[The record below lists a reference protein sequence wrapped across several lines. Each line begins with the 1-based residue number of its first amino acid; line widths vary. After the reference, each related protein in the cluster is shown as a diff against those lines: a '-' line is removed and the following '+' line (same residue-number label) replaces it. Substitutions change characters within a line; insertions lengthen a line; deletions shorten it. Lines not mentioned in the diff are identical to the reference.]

1 MPVVPTVSGRQ
12 VQSRGVQSAGLQ
24 TFSQPGIGDAFVRA
38 GTEAIDVFGQAK
50 QRANIA
56 LAQEASLNLSQISS
70 DLLNNPETGLL
81 NLKGK
86 NAIGKG
92 HEYTQQFDAQ
102 VEQLAMSLPDEQARN
117 AFMQQAQQQRIQFTT
132 QAGRHEIGQ
141 INAYEEGQ
149 FQATLL
155 NNGKN
160 AAALYGDNAAY
171 VLANKQ
177 TFQQI
182 EDYGIAHG
190 WSDEQIQAKK
200 IEFKE
205 KVADAALSQWSANN
219 ATAFIQSNGELSDT
233 AAGARRAVADSD
245 SSERARGIRNNN
257 PGNLEYSKTNPWVGQ
272 TGDDG
277 RFAKFET
284 PEHGIRAL
292 GRNLMSYQRQGI
304 DTVSEIINRWAPPT
318 DKNDTM
324 SYIKA
329 VCEQLG
335 VSADEP
341 LDASNP
347 DTLKALCAAI
357 IHHENGSQPYSDQ
370 QLTAGVSAA
379 LGLSTIPT
387 NTKRYTGNAAFDA
400 ASPEAQASF
409 MRQADQLRRQQQA
422 EYKTM
427 IDSQVRD
434 ATAAYMRG
442 VEFPNP
448 PGEAD
453 FIAAYGVREGNLRY
467 AAGTNIAFGMAQRGL
482 TAKTLRDGGYSEMA
496 NQYDVLDRQAIAI
509 DAVLGVA
516 FGGVG
521 RFINSRGESTNAP
534 NFSPVDVDA
543 ALAAN
548 AAHHAE
554 IDIAPGVPIN
564 VLSRNSHI
572 QALRKAMSDVSQ
584 GRPVDVAS
592 IVESAS
598 FSEIPGRKSLL
609 SQAVNEALSSVDDG
623 VTARAIENR
632 LLEEQAAQLLP
643 RGDRQVYQSEIA
655 NSQRII
661 ENLTKQRAQ
670 ILAEEPTGSGKAL
683 SRARSDKQARLRD
696 IDQRIRQAQE
706 RLEFSRNALA
716 PHEPGGQFFE
726 ARAELARRQQA
737 ESELNAQAVSF
748 YKTAEVRTPD
758 EVAPFEPDKILQQ
771 AEQKMMADQAG
782 DIDLRIAE
790 DSLLESP
797 DMIITVLDDD
807 GNPQSRSARE
817 VLDEANRESEQAIQ
831 DSSLFDVAVACFLR
845 G

>member
-1 MPVVPTVSGRQ
+1 MSYFGLNPVNQNQQLDEAVSNPAGFNSDVGFFDNAVGAALSGLYSGLVAKPDQLLWAGMDKIVSPIAQFVNENTSLNDTSVSYIAEQRKLAEQQ
-12 VQSRGVQSAGLQ
+12 VKRLTPDAATTGTAGQVLYGL
-24 TFSQPGIGDAFVRA
+24 FDMG
-38 GTEAIDVFGQAK
+38 GQAVVGTTLGGPVGGAAAVTSL
-50 QRANIA
+50 QGFSEFERLTAQGVDFRT
-56 LAQEASLNLSQISS
+56 AQEAGLVQGITAGAGTLIPMSL
-70 DLLNNPETGLL
+70 GLRAGGAL
-81 NLKGK
+81 AEGV
-86 NAIGKG
+86 A
-92 HEYTQQFDAQ
+92 A
-102 VEQLAMSLPDEQARN
+102 QLARTGESSVR
-117 AFMQQAQQQRIQFTT
+117 R
-132 QAGRHEIGQ
+132 
-141 INAYEEGQ
+141 
-149 FQATLL
+149 
-155 NNGKN
+155 
-160 AAALYGDNAAY
+160 AAATAVRATPD
-171 VLANKQ
+171 
-177 TFQQI
+177 
-182 EDYGIAHG
+182 IA
-190 WSDEQIQAKK
+190 
-200 IEFKE
+200 
-205 KVADAALSQWSANN
+205 
-219 ATAFIQSNGELSDT
+219 
-233 AAGARRAVADSD
+233 
-245 SSERARGIRNNN
+245 
-257 PGNLEYSKTNPWVGQ
+257 
-272 TGDDG
+272 
-277 RFAKFET
+277 
-284 PEHGIRAL
+284 
-292 GRNLMSYQRQGI
+292 
-304 DTVSEIINRWAPPT
+304 
-318 DKNDTM
+318 
-324 SYIKA
+324 
-329 VCEQLG
+329 
-335 VSADEP
+335 
-341 LDASNP
+341 
-347 DTLKALCAAI
+347 
-357 IHHENGSQPYSDQ
+357 
-370 QLTAGVSAA
+370 
-379 LGLSTIPT
+379 
-387 NTKRYTGNAAFDA
+387 
-400 ASPEAQASF
+400 
-409 MRQADQLRRQQQA
+409 
-422 EYKTM
+422 
-427 IDSQVRD
+427 
-434 ATAAYMRG
+434 
-442 VEFPNP
+442 
-448 PGEAD
+448 
-453 FIAAYGVREGNLRY
+453 Y

-521 RFINSRGESTNAP
+521 RFINSRGESTSAP

-598 FSEIPGRKSLL
+598 FSEIPERKSLL

-661 ENLTKQRAQ
+661 ENLTEQRAQ

-758 EVAPFEPDKILQQ
+758 EVAPFEPGKILQQ
-771 AEQKMMADQAG
+771 TEQKMMADPAG

>member
-1 MPVVPTVSGRQ
+1 MSYFGLNPVNQNQQLDEVASNPAGFNSDVGFFDNAVGAALSGLYSGLVAKPDQLLWAGMDKIVSPIAQFINENTSLNDTSVSYIAEQRKLAEQQ
-12 VQSRGVQSAGLQ
+12 VKRLTPDAATTGTAGQVLYGL
-24 TFSQPGIGDAFVRA
+24 FDMG
-38 GTEAIDVFGQAK
+38 GQAVVGTTLGGPVGGAAAVTSL
-50 QRANIA
+50 QGFSEFERLTAQGVDFRT
-56 LAQEASLNLSQISS
+56 AQEAGLVQGITAGAGTLIPMSL
-70 DLLNNPETGLL
+70 GLRAGGAL
-81 NLKGK
+81 AEGV
-86 NAIGKG
+86 A
-92 HEYTQQFDAQ
+92 A
-102 VEQLAMSLPDEQARN
+102 QLARTGESSVR
-117 AFMQQAQQQRIQFTT
+117 R
-132 QAGRHEIGQ
+132 
-141 INAYEEGQ
+141 
-149 FQATLL
+149 
-155 NNGKN
+155 
-160 AAALYGDNAAY
+160 AAATAVRATPD
-171 VLANKQ
+171 
-177 TFQQI
+177 
-182 EDYGIAHG
+182 IA
-190 WSDEQIQAKK
+190 
-200 IEFKE
+200 
-205 KVADAALSQWSANN
+205 
-219 ATAFIQSNGELSDT
+219 
-233 AAGARRAVADSD
+233 
-245 SSERARGIRNNN
+245 
-257 PGNLEYSKTNPWVGQ
+257 
-272 TGDDG
+272 
-277 RFAKFET
+277 
-284 PEHGIRAL
+284 
-292 GRNLMSYQRQGI
+292 
-304 DTVSEIINRWAPPT
+304 
-318 DKNDTM
+318 
-324 SYIKA
+324 
-329 VCEQLG
+329 
-335 VSADEP
+335 
-341 LDASNP
+341 
-347 DTLKALCAAI
+347 
-357 IHHENGSQPYSDQ
+357 
-370 QLTAGVSAA
+370 
-379 LGLSTIPT
+379 
-387 NTKRYTGNAAFDA
+387 
-400 ASPEAQASF
+400 
-409 MRQADQLRRQQQA
+409 
-422 EYKTM
+422 
-427 IDSQVRD
+427 
-434 ATAAYMRG
+434 
-442 VEFPNP
+442 
-448 PGEAD
+448 
-453 FIAAYGVREGNLRY
+453 Y

-521 RFINSRGESTNAP
+521 RFINSRGESTSAP

-661 ENLTKQRAQ
+661 ENLTEQRAQ

-758 EVAPFEPDKILQQ
+758 EVAPFEPGKILQQ
-771 AEQKMMADQAG
+771 TEQKMMADPAG

>member
-1 MPVVPTVSGRQ
+1 MSYFGLNPVNQNQQLDEAASNPAGFNSDVGFFDNAVGAALSGLYSGLVAKPDQLLWAGMDKIVSPIAQFVNENTSINDTSVSYIAEQRKLAEQQ
-12 VQSRGVQSAGLQ
+12 VKRLTPDAATTGTAGQVLYGL
-24 TFSQPGIGDAFVRA
+24 FDMG
-38 GTEAIDVFGQAK
+38 GQAVVGTTLGGPVGGAAAVTSL
-50 QRANIA
+50 QGFSEFERLTAQGVDFRT
-56 LAQEASLNLSQISS
+56 AQEAGLVQGITAGAGTLIPMSL
-70 DLLNNPETGLL
+70 GLRVGGAL
-81 NLKGK
+81 AEGV
-86 NAIGKG
+86 A
-92 HEYTQQFDAQ
+92 A
-102 VEQLAMSLPDEQARN
+102 QLARTGESSVR
-117 AFMQQAQQQRIQFTT
+117 R
-132 QAGRHEIGQ
+132 
-141 INAYEEGQ
+141 
-149 FQATLL
+149 
-155 NNGKN
+155 
-160 AAALYGDNAAY
+160 AAATAVRATPD
-171 VLANKQ
+171 
-177 TFQQI
+177 
-182 EDYGIAHG
+182 IA
-190 WSDEQIQAKK
+190 
-200 IEFKE
+200 
-205 KVADAALSQWSANN
+205 
-219 ATAFIQSNGELSDT
+219 
-233 AAGARRAVADSD
+233 
-245 SSERARGIRNNN
+245 
-257 PGNLEYSKTNPWVGQ
+257 
-272 TGDDG
+272 
-277 RFAKFET
+277 
-284 PEHGIRAL
+284 
-292 GRNLMSYQRQGI
+292 
-304 DTVSEIINRWAPPT
+304 
-318 DKNDTM
+318 
-324 SYIKA
+324 
-329 VCEQLG
+329 
-335 VSADEP
+335 
-341 LDASNP
+341 
-347 DTLKALCAAI
+347 
-357 IHHENGSQPYSDQ
+357 
-370 QLTAGVSAA
+370 
-379 LGLSTIPT
+379 
-387 NTKRYTGNAAFDA
+387 
-400 ASPEAQASF
+400 
-409 MRQADQLRRQQQA
+409 
-422 EYKTM
+422 
-427 IDSQVRD
+427 
-434 ATAAYMRG
+434 
-442 VEFPNP
+442 
-448 PGEAD
+448 
-453 FIAAYGVREGNLRY
+453 Y

-521 RFINSRGESTNAP
+521 RFINSRGESTSAP
-534 NFSPVDVDA
+534 NFSPVDIDA

-661 ENLTKQRAQ
+661 ENLTEQRAQ
-670 ILAEEPTGSGKAL
+670 ILAEDPAGSGKAL

-748 YKTAEVRTPD
+748 YKTAAVRTPD

-771 AEQKMMADQAG
+771 AEQKMMSDQAG

>member
-1 MPVVPTVSGRQ
+1 MSYFGLNPVNQNQQLDEAASNPAGFNSNVGFFDNAVGAALSGLYSGLVAKPDQLLWAGMDKIVSPIAQFVNENTSLNDTSVSYIAEQRKLAEQQ
-12 VQSRGVQSAGLQ
+12 VKRLTPDAATTGTAGQVLYGL
-24 TFSQPGIGDAFVRA
+24 FDMG
-38 GTEAIDVFGQAK
+38 GQAVVGTTLGGPVGGAAAVTSL
-50 QRANIA
+50 QGFSEFERLTAQGVDFRT
-56 LAQEASLNLSQISS
+56 AQEAGLVQGITAGAGTLIPMSL
-70 DLLNNPETGLL
+70 GLRAGGAL
-81 NLKGK
+81 AEGV
-86 NAIGKG
+86 A
-92 HEYTQQFDAQ
+92 A
-102 VEQLAMSLPDEQARN
+102 QLARTGESSVR
-117 AFMQQAQQQRIQFTT
+117 R
-132 QAGRHEIGQ
+132 
-141 INAYEEGQ
+141 
-149 FQATLL
+149 
-155 NNGKN
+155 
-160 AAALYGDNAAY
+160 AAATAVRATPD
-171 VLANKQ
+171 
-177 TFQQI
+177 
-182 EDYGIAHG
+182 IA
-190 WSDEQIQAKK
+190 
-200 IEFKE
+200 
-205 KVADAALSQWSANN
+205 
-219 ATAFIQSNGELSDT
+219 
-233 AAGARRAVADSD
+233 
-245 SSERARGIRNNN
+245 
-257 PGNLEYSKTNPWVGQ
+257 
-272 TGDDG
+272 
-277 RFAKFET
+277 
-284 PEHGIRAL
+284 
-292 GRNLMSYQRQGI
+292 
-304 DTVSEIINRWAPPT
+304 
-318 DKNDTM
+318 
-324 SYIKA
+324 
-329 VCEQLG
+329 
-335 VSADEP
+335 
-341 LDASNP
+341 
-347 DTLKALCAAI
+347 
-357 IHHENGSQPYSDQ
+357 
-370 QLTAGVSAA
+370 
-379 LGLSTIPT
+379 
-387 NTKRYTGNAAFDA
+387 
-400 ASPEAQASF
+400 
-409 MRQADQLRRQQQA
+409 
-422 EYKTM
+422 
-427 IDSQVRD
+427 
-434 ATAAYMRG
+434 
-442 VEFPNP
+442 
-448 PGEAD
+448 
-453 FIAAYGVREGNLRY
+453 Y

-521 RFINSRGESTNAP
+521 RFINSRGESTSAP
-534 NFSPVDVDA
+534 NFSPVDIDA

-632 LLEEQAAQLLP
+632 LLEEQAAQLLS

-661 ENLTKQRAQ
+661 ENLTEQRAQ

-748 YKTAEVRTPD
+748 YKTAEVRTPE
-758 EVAPFEPDKILQQ
+758 EVAPFEPGKILQQ
-771 AEQKMMADQAG
+771 TEQKMMADPAG

>member
-1 MPVVPTVSGRQ
+1 MSYFGLNPVNQNQQLDEAASNPAGFNSDVGFFDNAVGAALSGLYSGLVAKPDQLLWAGMDKIVSPIAQFVNENTSFNDTSVSYIAEQRKLAEQQ
-12 VQSRGVQSAGLQ
+12 VKRLTPDAATTGTAGQVLYGL
-24 TFSQPGIGDAFVRA
+24 FDMG
-38 GTEAIDVFGQAK
+38 GQAVVGTTLGGPVGGAAAVTSL
-50 QRANIA
+50 QGFSEFERLTAQGVDFRT
-56 LAQEASLNLSQISS
+56 AQEAGLVQGITAGAGTLIPMSL
-70 DLLNNPETGLL
+70 GLRAGGAL
-81 NLKGK
+81 AEGV
-86 NAIGKG
+86 A
-92 HEYTQQFDAQ
+92 A
-102 VEQLAMSLPDEQARN
+102 QLARTGESSVR
-117 AFMQQAQQQRIQFTT
+117 R
-132 QAGRHEIGQ
+132 
-141 INAYEEGQ
+141 
-149 FQATLL
+149 
-155 NNGKN
+155 
-160 AAALYGDNAAY
+160 AAATAVRATPD
-171 VLANKQ
+171 
-177 TFQQI
+177 
-182 EDYGIAHG
+182 IA
-190 WSDEQIQAKK
+190 
-200 IEFKE
+200 
-205 KVADAALSQWSANN
+205 
-219 ATAFIQSNGELSDT
+219 
-233 AAGARRAVADSD
+233 
-245 SSERARGIRNNN
+245 
-257 PGNLEYSKTNPWVGQ
+257 
-272 TGDDG
+272 
-277 RFAKFET
+277 
-284 PEHGIRAL
+284 
-292 GRNLMSYQRQGI
+292 
-304 DTVSEIINRWAPPT
+304 
-318 DKNDTM
+318 
-324 SYIKA
+324 
-329 VCEQLG
+329 
-335 VSADEP
+335 
-341 LDASNP
+341 
-347 DTLKALCAAI
+347 
-357 IHHENGSQPYSDQ
+357 
-370 QLTAGVSAA
+370 
-379 LGLSTIPT
+379 
-387 NTKRYTGNAAFDA
+387 
-400 ASPEAQASF
+400 
-409 MRQADQLRRQQQA
+409 
-422 EYKTM
+422 
-427 IDSQVRD
+427 
-434 ATAAYMRG
+434 
-442 VEFPNP
+442 
-448 PGEAD
+448 
-453 FIAAYGVREGNLRY
+453 Y

-554 IDIAPGVPIN
+554 IDISPGVPIN

-592 IVESAS
+592 IVEPAS

-661 ENLTKQRAQ
+661 ENLTEQRAQ

-683 SRARSDKQARLRD
+683 SRARSDKQVRLRD

-758 EVAPFEPDKILQQ
+758 EVAPFEPGKILQQ
-771 AEQKMMADQAG
+771 AEQKMMADPAG

-817 VLDEANRESEQAIQ
+817 VLDEANMESEQAIQ

>member
-1 MPVVPTVSGRQ
+1 MSYFGLNPVNQNQQLDEAASNPAGFNSDVGFFDNAVGAALSGLYSGLVAKPDQLLWAGMDKIVSPIAQFVNENTSLNDTSVSYIAEQRKLAEQQ
-12 VQSRGVQSAGLQ
+12 VKRLTPDAATTGTAGQVLYGL
-24 TFSQPGIGDAFVRA
+24 FDMG
-38 GTEAIDVFGQAK
+38 GQAVVGTTLGGPVGGAAAVTSL
-50 QRANIA
+50 QGFSEFERLTAQGVDFRT
-56 LAQEASLNLSQISS
+56 AQEAGLVQGITAGAGTLIPMSL
-70 DLLNNPETGLL
+70 GLRAGGAL
-81 NLKGK
+81 AEGV
-86 NAIGKG
+86 A
-92 HEYTQQFDAQ
+92 A
-102 VEQLAMSLPDEQARN
+102 QLARTGESSVR
-117 AFMQQAQQQRIQFTT
+117 R
-132 QAGRHEIGQ
+132 
-141 INAYEEGQ
+141 
-149 FQATLL
+149 
-155 NNGKN
+155 
-160 AAALYGDNAAY
+160 AAATAVRATPD
-171 VLANKQ
+171 
-177 TFQQI
+177 
-182 EDYGIAHG
+182 IA
-190 WSDEQIQAKK
+190 
-200 IEFKE
+200 
-205 KVADAALSQWSANN
+205 
-219 ATAFIQSNGELSDT
+219 
-233 AAGARRAVADSD
+233 
-245 SSERARGIRNNN
+245 
-257 PGNLEYSKTNPWVGQ
+257 
-272 TGDDG
+272 
-277 RFAKFET
+277 
-284 PEHGIRAL
+284 
-292 GRNLMSYQRQGI
+292 
-304 DTVSEIINRWAPPT
+304 
-318 DKNDTM
+318 
-324 SYIKA
+324 
-329 VCEQLG
+329 
-335 VSADEP
+335 
-341 LDASNP
+341 
-347 DTLKALCAAI
+347 
-357 IHHENGSQPYSDQ
+357 
-370 QLTAGVSAA
+370 
-379 LGLSTIPT
+379 
-387 NTKRYTGNAAFDA
+387 
-400 ASPEAQASF
+400 
-409 MRQADQLRRQQQA
+409 
-422 EYKTM
+422 
-427 IDSQVRD
+427 
-434 ATAAYMRG
+434 
-442 VEFPNP
+442 
-448 PGEAD
+448 
-453 FIAAYGVREGNLRY
+453 Y

-521 RFINSRGESTNAP
+521 RFINSRGESTSAP

-661 ENLTKQRAQ
+661 ENLTEQRAQ
-670 ILAEEPTGSGKAL
+670 ILAEEPTGSGKSL
-683 SRARSDKQARLRD
+683 SRARSDKQVRLRD

-726 ARAELARRQQA
+726 ARAELTRRQQA

-758 EVAPFEPDKILQQ
+758 EVAPFEPGKILQQ
-771 AEQKMMADQAG
+771 TEQKMMADPAG

>member
-1 MPVVPTVSGRQ
+1 MSYFGLNPVNQNQQLDEAASNP
-12 VQSRGVQSAGLQ
+12 AG
-24 TFSQPGIGDAFVRA
+24 FNS
-38 GTEAIDVFGQAK
+38 DVGF
-50 QRANIA
+50 
-56 LAQEASLNLSQISS
+56 
-70 DLLNNPETGLL
+70 
-81 NLKGK
+81 
-86 NAIGKG
+86 
-92 HEYTQQFDAQ
+92 F
-102 VEQLAMSLPDEQARN
+102 
-117 AFMQQAQQQRIQFTT
+117 
-132 QAGRHEIGQ
+132 
-141 INAYEEGQ
+141 
-149 FQATLL
+149 
-155 NNGKN
+155 
-160 AAALYGDNAAY
+160 DNA
-171 VLANKQ
+171 V
-177 TFQQI
+177 
-182 EDYGIAHG
+182 G
-190 WSDEQIQAKK
+190 
-200 IEFKE
+200 
-205 KVADAALSQWSANN
+205 AALSGLYSGLVAKPDQLLWAGMDKIVSPIAQFVNEN
-219 ATAFIQSNGELSDT
+219 TSLNDTSVSYIAEQRKLAEQQVKRLTPDAATTGTAGQVLYGLFDMGGQAVVGTTLGGPVGGAAAVTSLQGFSEFERLTAQGVDFRTAQESGLVQGITAGAGTLIPMSLGLRAGGALAEGVAAQLARTGESSVRRAAATAV
-233 AAGARRAVADSD
+233 RA
-245 SSERARGIRNNN
+245 
-257 PGNLEYSKTNPWVGQ
+257 
-272 TGDDG
+272 
-277 RFAKFET
+277 T
-284 PEHGIRAL
+284 P
-292 GRNLMSYQRQGI
+292 
-304 DTVSEIINRWAPPT
+304 D
-318 DKNDTM
+318 
-324 SYIKA
+324 
-329 VCEQLG
+329 
-335 VSADEP
+335 
-341 LDASNP
+341 
-347 DTLKALCAAI
+347 
-357 IHHENGSQPYSDQ
+357 
-370 QLTAGVSAA
+370 
-379 LGLSTIPT
+379 
-387 NTKRYTGNAAFDA
+387 
-400 ASPEAQASF
+400 
-409 MRQADQLRRQQQA
+409 
-422 EYKTM
+422 
-427 IDSQVRD
+427 
-434 ATAAYMRG
+434 
-442 VEFPNP
+442 
-448 PGEAD
+448 
-453 FIAAYGVREGNLRY
+453 IAY

-521 RFINSRGESTNAP
+521 RFINSRGEPTSAP
-534 NFSPVDVDA
+534 NFSPVDIDA

-661 ENLTKQRAQ
+661 ENLTEQRAQ

-758 EVAPFEPDKILQQ
+758 EVAPFEPGKILQQ
-771 AEQKMMADQAG
+771 TEQKMMADPAG

>member
-1 MPVVPTVSGRQ
+1 MSYFGLNPVNQNQQLDEAASNPAGFNSDVGFFDNAVGAALSGLYSGLVAKPDQLLWAGMDKIVSPIAQFINENTSLNDTSVSYIAEQRKLAEQQ
-12 VQSRGVQSAGLQ
+12 VKRLTPDAATTGTAGQVLYGL
-24 TFSQPGIGDAFVRA
+24 FDMG
-38 GTEAIDVFGQAK
+38 GQAVVGTTLGGPVGGAAAVTSL
-50 QRANIA
+50 QGFSEFERLTAQGVDFRT
-56 LAQEASLNLSQISS
+56 AQEAGLVQGITAGAGTLIPMSL
-70 DLLNNPETGLL
+70 GLRAGGAL
-81 NLKGK
+81 AEGV
-86 NAIGKG
+86 A
-92 HEYTQQFDAQ
+92 A
-102 VEQLAMSLPDEQARN
+102 QLARTGESSVR
-117 AFMQQAQQQRIQFTT
+117 R
-132 QAGRHEIGQ
+132 
-141 INAYEEGQ
+141 
-149 FQATLL
+149 
-155 NNGKN
+155 
-160 AAALYGDNAAY
+160 AAATAVRATPD
-171 VLANKQ
+171 
-177 TFQQI
+177 
-182 EDYGIAHG
+182 IA
-190 WSDEQIQAKK
+190 
-200 IEFKE
+200 
-205 KVADAALSQWSANN
+205 
-219 ATAFIQSNGELSDT
+219 
-233 AAGARRAVADSD
+233 
-245 SSERARGIRNNN
+245 
-257 PGNLEYSKTNPWVGQ
+257 
-272 TGDDG
+272 
-277 RFAKFET
+277 
-284 PEHGIRAL
+284 
-292 GRNLMSYQRQGI
+292 
-304 DTVSEIINRWAPPT
+304 
-318 DKNDTM
+318 
-324 SYIKA
+324 
-329 VCEQLG
+329 
-335 VSADEP
+335 
-341 LDASNP
+341 
-347 DTLKALCAAI
+347 
-357 IHHENGSQPYSDQ
+357 
-370 QLTAGVSAA
+370 
-379 LGLSTIPT
+379 
-387 NTKRYTGNAAFDA
+387 
-400 ASPEAQASF
+400 
-409 MRQADQLRRQQQA
+409 
-422 EYKTM
+422 
-427 IDSQVRD
+427 
-434 ATAAYMRG
+434 
-442 VEFPNP
+442 
-448 PGEAD
+448 
-453 FIAAYGVREGNLRY
+453 Y

-521 RFINSRGESTNAP
+521 RFINSRGESTSAP
-534 NFSPVDVDA
+534 NFSPVDIDA

-661 ENLTKQRAQ
+661 ENLTEQRAQ
-670 ILAEEPTGSGKAL
+670 ILAEDPAGSGKAL

-758 EVAPFEPDKILQQ
+758 EVAPFEPGKILQQ
-771 AEQKMMADQAG
+771 TEQKMMSDQAG

-817 VLDEANRESEQAIQ
+817 VLDETNRESEQAIQ

>member
-1 MPVVPTVSGRQ
+1 MSYFGLNPVNQNQQLDEAASNPAGFNSDVGFFDNAVGAALSGLYSGLVAKPDQLLWAGMDKIVSPIAQFVNENTSLNDTSVSYIAEQRKLAEQQ
-12 VQSRGVQSAGLQ
+12 VKRLTPDAATTGTAGQVLYGL
-24 TFSQPGIGDAFVRA
+24 FDMG
-38 GTEAIDVFGQAK
+38 GQAVIGTTLGGPVGGAAAVTSL
-50 QRANIA
+50 QGFSEFERLTAQGVDFRT
-56 LAQEASLNLSQISS
+56 AQEAGLVQGITAGTGTLIPMSL
-70 DLLNNPETGLL
+70 GLRAGGAL
-81 NLKGK
+81 AEGV
-86 NAIGKG
+86 A
-92 HEYTQQFDAQ
+92 A
-102 VEQLAMSLPDEQARN
+102 QLARTGESSVR
-117 AFMQQAQQQRIQFTT
+117 R
-132 QAGRHEIGQ
+132 
-141 INAYEEGQ
+141 
-149 FQATLL
+149 
-155 NNGKN
+155 
-160 AAALYGDNAAY
+160 AAATAVRATPD
-171 VLANKQ
+171 
-177 TFQQI
+177 
-182 EDYGIAHG
+182 IA
-190 WSDEQIQAKK
+190 
-200 IEFKE
+200 
-205 KVADAALSQWSANN
+205 
-219 ATAFIQSNGELSDT
+219 
-233 AAGARRAVADSD
+233 
-245 SSERARGIRNNN
+245 
-257 PGNLEYSKTNPWVGQ
+257 
-272 TGDDG
+272 
-277 RFAKFET
+277 
-284 PEHGIRAL
+284 
-292 GRNLMSYQRQGI
+292 
-304 DTVSEIINRWAPPT
+304 
-318 DKNDTM
+318 
-324 SYIKA
+324 
-329 VCEQLG
+329 
-335 VSADEP
+335 
-341 LDASNP
+341 
-347 DTLKALCAAI
+347 
-357 IHHENGSQPYSDQ
+357 
-370 QLTAGVSAA
+370 
-379 LGLSTIPT
+379 
-387 NTKRYTGNAAFDA
+387 
-400 ASPEAQASF
+400 
-409 MRQADQLRRQQQA
+409 
-422 EYKTM
+422 
-427 IDSQVRD
+427 
-434 ATAAYMRG
+434 
-442 VEFPNP
+442 
-448 PGEAD
+448 
-453 FIAAYGVREGNLRY
+453 Y

-521 RFINSRGESTNAP
+521 RFINSRGEATSTP

-554 IDIAPGVPIN
+554 IDISPGVPIN

-643 RGDRQVYQSEIA
+643 RGDRHVYQSEIA

-661 ENLTKQRAQ
+661 ENLTEQRAQ

-758 EVAPFEPDKILQQ
+758 EVAPFEPGKILQQ
-771 AEQKMMADQAG
+771 TEQKMMADPAG

>member
-1 MPVVPTVSGRQ
+1 MSYFGLNPVNQNQQLDEAASNPAGFNSDVGFFDNAVGAALSGLYSGLVAKPDQLLWAGMDKIVSPIAQFVNENTSLNDTSVSYIAEQRKLAEQQ
-12 VQSRGVQSAGLQ
+12 VKRLTPDAATTGTAGQVLYGL
-24 TFSQPGIGDAFVRA
+24 FDMG
-38 GTEAIDVFGQAK
+38 GQAVVGTTLGGPVGGAAAVTSL
-50 QRANIA
+50 QGFSEFERLTAQGVDFRT
-56 LAQEASLNLSQISS
+56 AQEAGLVQGITAGAGTLIPMSL
-70 DLLNNPETGLL
+70 GLRAGGAL
-81 NLKGK
+81 AEGV
-86 NAIGKG
+86 A
-92 HEYTQQFDAQ
+92 A
-102 VEQLAMSLPDEQARN
+102 QLARTGESSVR
-117 AFMQQAQQQRIQFTT
+117 R
-132 QAGRHEIGQ
+132 
-141 INAYEEGQ
+141 
-149 FQATLL
+149 
-155 NNGKN
+155 
-160 AAALYGDNAAY
+160 AAATA
-171 VLANKQ
+171 VR
-177 TFQQI
+177 
-182 EDYGIAHG
+182 
-190 WSDEQIQAKK
+190 
-200 IEFKE
+200 
-205 KVADAALSQWSANN
+205 
-219 ATAFIQSNGELSDT
+219 AT
-233 AAGARRAVADSD
+233 
-245 SSERARGIRNNN
+245 
-257 PGNLEYSKTNPWVGQ
+257 
-272 TGDDG
+272 
-277 RFAKFET
+277 
-284 PEHGIRAL
+284 
-292 GRNLMSYQRQGI
+292 
-304 DTVSEIINRWAPPT
+304 
-318 DKNDTM
+318 
-324 SYIKA
+324 
-329 VCEQLG
+329 
-335 VSADEP
+335 
-341 LDASNP
+341 P
-347 DTLKALCAAI
+347 DIT
-357 IHHENGSQPYSDQ
+357 
-370 QLTAGVSAA
+370 
-379 LGLSTIPT
+379 
-387 NTKRYTGNAAFDA
+387 
-400 ASPEAQASF
+400 
-409 MRQADQLRRQQQA
+409 
-422 EYKTM
+422 
-427 IDSQVRD
+427 
-434 ATAAYMRG
+434 
-442 VEFPNP
+442 
-448 PGEAD
+448 
-453 FIAAYGVREGNLRY
+453 Y

-521 RFINSRGESTNAP
+521 RFINSRGESTSAP
-534 NFSPVDVDA
+534 NFSPVDIDA

-584 GRPVDVAS
+584 GRSVDVAS

-661 ENLTKQRAQ
+661 DNLTEQRAQ

-726 ARAELARRQQA
+726 ARAELARRLQV

-758 EVAPFEPDKILQQ
+758 EVAPFEPGKILQQ
-771 AEQKMMADQAG
+771 TEQKMMADPAG

>member
-1 MPVVPTVSGRQ
+1 MSYFGLNPVNQNQQLDEAASNPAGFNSDVGFFDNAVGAALSGLYSGLVAKPDQLLWAGMDKIVSPIAQFINENTSLNDTSVSYIAEQRKLAEQQ
-12 VQSRGVQSAGLQ
+12 VKRLTPDAATTGTAGQVLYGL
-24 TFSQPGIGDAFVRA
+24 FDMG
-38 GTEAIDVFGQAK
+38 GQAVVGTTLGGPVGGAAAVTSL
-50 QRANIA
+50 QGFSEFERLTAQGVDFRT
-56 LAQEASLNLSQISS
+56 AQEAGLVQGITAGAGTLIPMSL
-70 DLLNNPETGLL
+70 GLRAGGAL
-81 NLKGK
+81 AEGV
-86 NAIGKG
+86 A
-92 HEYTQQFDAQ
+92 A
-102 VEQLAMSLPDEQARN
+102 QLARTGESSVR
-117 AFMQQAQQQRIQFTT
+117 R
-132 QAGRHEIGQ
+132 
-141 INAYEEGQ
+141 
-149 FQATLL
+149 
-155 NNGKN
+155 
-160 AAALYGDNAAY
+160 AAATAVRATPD
-171 VLANKQ
+171 
-177 TFQQI
+177 
-182 EDYGIAHG
+182 IA
-190 WSDEQIQAKK
+190 
-200 IEFKE
+200 
-205 KVADAALSQWSANN
+205 
-219 ATAFIQSNGELSDT
+219 
-233 AAGARRAVADSD
+233 
-245 SSERARGIRNNN
+245 
-257 PGNLEYSKTNPWVGQ
+257 
-272 TGDDG
+272 
-277 RFAKFET
+277 
-284 PEHGIRAL
+284 
-292 GRNLMSYQRQGI
+292 
-304 DTVSEIINRWAPPT
+304 
-318 DKNDTM
+318 
-324 SYIKA
+324 
-329 VCEQLG
+329 
-335 VSADEP
+335 
-341 LDASNP
+341 
-347 DTLKALCAAI
+347 
-357 IHHENGSQPYSDQ
+357 
-370 QLTAGVSAA
+370 
-379 LGLSTIPT
+379 
-387 NTKRYTGNAAFDA
+387 
-400 ASPEAQASF
+400 
-409 MRQADQLRRQQQA
+409 
-422 EYKTM
+422 
-427 IDSQVRD
+427 
-434 ATAAYMRG
+434 
-442 VEFPNP
+442 
-448 PGEAD
+448 
-453 FIAAYGVREGNLRY
+453 Y

-534 NFSPVDVDA
+534 NFSPVDIDA

-661 ENLTKQRAQ
+661 ENLTEQRAQ

-726 ARAELARRQQA
+726 ARAELARRKQA

-771 AEQKMMADQAG
+771 AEQKMMADPAG

>member
-1 MPVVPTVSGRQ
+1 MSYFGLNPVNQNQQLDEAASNPAGFNSDVGFFDNAVGAALSGLYSGLVAKPDQLLWAGMDKIVSPIAQFVNENTSLNDTSVSYIAEQRKLAEQQ
-12 VQSRGVQSAGLQ
+12 VKRLTPDAATTGTAGQVLYGL
-24 TFSQPGIGDAFVRA
+24 FDMG
-38 GTEAIDVFGQAK
+38 GQAVVGT
-50 QRANIA
+50 A
-56 LAQEASLNLSQISS
+56 LGGPVGGAAAVTSLQGFSEFERLTAQGVDFRTAQEAGLVQGITAGAGTLIPMSL
-70 DLLNNPETGLL
+70 GLRAGGAL
-81 NLKGK
+81 AEGV
-86 NAIGKG
+86 A
-92 HEYTQQFDAQ
+92 A
-102 VEQLAMSLPDEQARN
+102 QLARTGESSVR
-117 AFMQQAQQQRIQFTT
+117 R
-132 QAGRHEIGQ
+132 
-141 INAYEEGQ
+141 
-149 FQATLL
+149 
-155 NNGKN
+155 
-160 AAALYGDNAAY
+160 AAATAVRATPD
-171 VLANKQ
+171 
-177 TFQQI
+177 
-182 EDYGIAHG
+182 IA
-190 WSDEQIQAKK
+190 
-200 IEFKE
+200 
-205 KVADAALSQWSANN
+205 
-219 ATAFIQSNGELSDT
+219 
-233 AAGARRAVADSD
+233 
-245 SSERARGIRNNN
+245 
-257 PGNLEYSKTNPWVGQ
+257 
-272 TGDDG
+272 
-277 RFAKFET
+277 
-284 PEHGIRAL
+284 
-292 GRNLMSYQRQGI
+292 
-304 DTVSEIINRWAPPT
+304 
-318 DKNDTM
+318 
-324 SYIKA
+324 
-329 VCEQLG
+329 
-335 VSADEP
+335 
-341 LDASNP
+341 
-347 DTLKALCAAI
+347 
-357 IHHENGSQPYSDQ
+357 
-370 QLTAGVSAA
+370 
-379 LGLSTIPT
+379 
-387 NTKRYTGNAAFDA
+387 
-400 ASPEAQASF
+400 
-409 MRQADQLRRQQQA
+409 
-422 EYKTM
+422 
-427 IDSQVRD
+427 
-434 ATAAYMRG
+434 
-442 VEFPNP
+442 
-448 PGEAD
+448 
-453 FIAAYGVREGNLRY
+453 Y

-521 RFINSRGESTNAP
+521 RFINSRGESTSTP
-534 NFSPVDVDA
+534 NFSSVDIDA

-584 GRPVDVAS
+584 GRDVDVAS

-661 ENLTKQRAQ
+661 ENLTEQRAQ

-817 VLDEANRESEQAIQ
+817 VLGEANRESEQAIQ

>member
-1 MPVVPTVSGRQ
+1 MSYFGLNPVNQNQQLEEAASNPVGFNSDVGFFDNAVGAALSGLYSGLVAKPDQLLWAGMDKIVSPIAQFVNENTSLNDTSVSYIAEQRKLAEQQ
-12 VQSRGVQSAGLQ
+12 VKRLTPDAATTGTAGQVLYGL
-24 TFSQPGIGDAFVRA
+24 FDMG
-38 GTEAIDVFGQAK
+38 GQAVIGTTLGGPVGGAAAVTSL
-50 QRANIA
+50 QGFSEFERLTAQGVDFRT
-56 LAQEASLNLSQISS
+56 AQEAGLVQGITAGAGTLIPMSL
-70 DLLNNPETGLL
+70 GLRAGGAL
-81 NLKGK
+81 AEGV
-86 NAIGKG
+86 A
-92 HEYTQQFDAQ
+92 A
-102 VEQLAMSLPDEQARN
+102 QLARTGESSVR
-117 AFMQQAQQQRIQFTT
+117 R
-132 QAGRHEIGQ
+132 
-141 INAYEEGQ
+141 
-149 FQATLL
+149 
-155 NNGKN
+155 
-160 AAALYGDNAAY
+160 AAATAVRATPD
-171 VLANKQ
+171 
-177 TFQQI
+177 
-182 EDYGIAHG
+182 IA
-190 WSDEQIQAKK
+190 
-200 IEFKE
+200 
-205 KVADAALSQWSANN
+205 
-219 ATAFIQSNGELSDT
+219 
-233 AAGARRAVADSD
+233 
-245 SSERARGIRNNN
+245 
-257 PGNLEYSKTNPWVGQ
+257 
-272 TGDDG
+272 
-277 RFAKFET
+277 
-284 PEHGIRAL
+284 
-292 GRNLMSYQRQGI
+292 
-304 DTVSEIINRWAPPT
+304 
-318 DKNDTM
+318 
-324 SYIKA
+324 
-329 VCEQLG
+329 
-335 VSADEP
+335 
-341 LDASNP
+341 
-347 DTLKALCAAI
+347 
-357 IHHENGSQPYSDQ
+357 
-370 QLTAGVSAA
+370 
-379 LGLSTIPT
+379 
-387 NTKRYTGNAAFDA
+387 
-400 ASPEAQASF
+400 
-409 MRQADQLRRQQQA
+409 
-422 EYKTM
+422 
-427 IDSQVRD
+427 
-434 ATAAYMRG
+434 
-442 VEFPNP
+442 
-448 PGEAD
+448 
-453 FIAAYGVREGNLRY
+453 Y

-521 RFINSRGESTNAP
+521 RFINSRGEATSTP

-554 IDIAPGVPIN
+554 IDISPGVPIN

-661 ENLTKQRAQ
+661 ENLTEQRAQ

-807 GNPQSRSARE
+807 GNPQSRRARE

>member
-1 MPVVPTVSGRQ
+1 MSYFGLNPVNQNQQLDEAASNPAGFNSDVGFFDNAVGAALSGLYSGLVAKPDQLLWAGMDKIVSPIAQLVNENTSLNDTSVSYIAEQRKLAEQQ
-12 VQSRGVQSAGLQ
+12 VKRLTPDAATTGTAGQVLYGL
-24 TFSQPGIGDAFVRA
+24 FDMG
-38 GTEAIDVFGQAK
+38 GQAVVGTTLGGPVGGAAAVTSL
-50 QRANIA
+50 QGFSEFERLTAQGVDFRT
-56 LAQEASLNLSQISS
+56 AQEAGLVQGITAGAGTLIPMSL
-70 DLLNNPETGLL
+70 GLRAGGAL
-81 NLKGK
+81 AEGV
-86 NAIGKG
+86 A
-92 HEYTQQFDAQ
+92 A
-102 VEQLAMSLPDEQARN
+102 QLAR
-117 AFMQQAQQQRIQFTT
+117 
-132 QAGRHEIGQ
+132 AGESSVRR
-141 INAYEEGQ
+141 
-149 FQATLL
+149 
-155 NNGKN
+155 
-160 AAALYGDNAAY
+160 AAATAVRATPD
-171 VLANKQ
+171 
-177 TFQQI
+177 
-182 EDYGIAHG
+182 IA
-190 WSDEQIQAKK
+190 
-200 IEFKE
+200 
-205 KVADAALSQWSANN
+205 
-219 ATAFIQSNGELSDT
+219 
-233 AAGARRAVADSD
+233 
-245 SSERARGIRNNN
+245 
-257 PGNLEYSKTNPWVGQ
+257 
-272 TGDDG
+272 
-277 RFAKFET
+277 
-284 PEHGIRAL
+284 
-292 GRNLMSYQRQGI
+292 
-304 DTVSEIINRWAPPT
+304 
-318 DKNDTM
+318 
-324 SYIKA
+324 
-329 VCEQLG
+329 
-335 VSADEP
+335 
-341 LDASNP
+341 
-347 DTLKALCAAI
+347 
-357 IHHENGSQPYSDQ
+357 
-370 QLTAGVSAA
+370 
-379 LGLSTIPT
+379 
-387 NTKRYTGNAAFDA
+387 
-400 ASPEAQASF
+400 
-409 MRQADQLRRQQQA
+409 
-422 EYKTM
+422 
-427 IDSQVRD
+427 
-434 ATAAYMRG
+434 
-442 VEFPNP
+442 
-448 PGEAD
+448 
-453 FIAAYGVREGNLRY
+453 Y

-521 RFINSRGESTNAP
+521 RFINSRGESTSAP
-534 NFSPVDVDA
+534 NFSPVDIDA

-598 FSEIPGRKSLL
+598 FSEILGRKSLL

-632 LLEEQAAQLLP
+632 LLEEQAAQLLS

-661 ENLTKQRAQ
+661 ENLTEQRAQ
-670 ILAEEPTGSGKAL
+670 ILAEESTGSGKAL

-696 IDQRIRQAQE
+696 IEQRIRQAQE

-771 AEQKMMADQAG
+771 AEQKMMSDQAG

>member
-1 MPVVPTVSGRQ
+1 MSYFGLNPVNQNQQLDEAASNPAGFNSDVGFFDNAVGAALSGLYSGLVAKPDQLLWAGMDKIVSPIAQFVNENTSLNDTSVSYIAEQRKLAEQQ
-12 VQSRGVQSAGLQ
+12 VKRLTPDAATTGTAGQVLYGL
-24 TFSQPGIGDAFVRA
+24 FDMG
-38 GTEAIDVFGQAK
+38 GQAVVGTTLGGPVGGAAAVTSL
-50 QRANIA
+50 QGFSEFERLTAQGVDFRT
-56 LAQEASLNLSQISS
+56 AQEAGLVQGITAGAGTLIPMSL
-70 DLLNNPETGLL
+70 GLRAGGAL
-81 NLKGK
+81 AEGV
-86 NAIGKG
+86 A
-92 HEYTQQFDAQ
+92 A
-102 VEQLAMSLPDEQARN
+102 QLARTGESSVR
-117 AFMQQAQQQRIQFTT
+117 R
-132 QAGRHEIGQ
+132 
-141 INAYEEGQ
+141 
-149 FQATLL
+149 
-155 NNGKN
+155 
-160 AAALYGDNAAY
+160 AAATAVRATPD
-171 VLANKQ
+171 
-177 TFQQI
+177 
-182 EDYGIAHG
+182 IA
-190 WSDEQIQAKK
+190 
-200 IEFKE
+200 
-205 KVADAALSQWSANN
+205 
-219 ATAFIQSNGELSDT
+219 
-233 AAGARRAVADSD
+233 
-245 SSERARGIRNNN
+245 
-257 PGNLEYSKTNPWVGQ
+257 
-272 TGDDG
+272 
-277 RFAKFET
+277 
-284 PEHGIRAL
+284 
-292 GRNLMSYQRQGI
+292 
-304 DTVSEIINRWAPPT
+304 
-318 DKNDTM
+318 
-324 SYIKA
+324 
-329 VCEQLG
+329 
-335 VSADEP
+335 
-341 LDASNP
+341 
-347 DTLKALCAAI
+347 
-357 IHHENGSQPYSDQ
+357 
-370 QLTAGVSAA
+370 
-379 LGLSTIPT
+379 
-387 NTKRYTGNAAFDA
+387 
-400 ASPEAQASF
+400 
-409 MRQADQLRRQQQA
+409 
-422 EYKTM
+422 
-427 IDSQVRD
+427 
-434 ATAAYMRG
+434 
-442 VEFPNP
+442 
-448 PGEAD
+448 
-453 FIAAYGVREGNLRY
+453 Y

-521 RFINSRGESTNAP
+521 RFINSRSESTSAP
-534 NFSPVDVDA
+534 NFSPVDIDA

-548 AAHHAE
+548 ASHHAE

-661 ENLTKQRAQ
+661 ENLTEQRAQ

-758 EVAPFEPDKILQQ
+758 EVAPFGPDKILQQ
-771 AEQKMMADQAG
+771 AEQKMMSDQAG

>member
-1 MPVVPTVSGRQ
+1 MSYFGLNPVNQNQQLDEAASNPAGFNSDVGFFDNAVGAALSGLYSGLVAKPDQLLWAGMDKIVSPIAQFVNENTSLNDTSVSYIAEQRKLAEQQ
-12 VQSRGVQSAGLQ
+12 VKRLTPDAATTGTAGQVLYGL
-24 TFSQPGIGDAFVRA
+24 FDMG
-38 GTEAIDVFGQAK
+38 GQAVVGS
-50 QRANIA
+50 A
-56 LAQEASLNLSQISS
+56 LAGPIGGAAAVTSLQGFSEFERLSAQGVDFRTAQEAGLVQGITAGAGTLIPMSL
-70 DLLNNPETGLL
+70 GLRAGGAL
-81 NLKGK
+81 AEGV
-86 NAIGKG
+86 AS
-92 HEYTQQFDAQ
+92 
-102 VEQLAMSLPDEQARN
+102 QLARTGESSVR
-117 AFMQQAQQQRIQFTT
+117 R
-132 QAGRHEIGQ
+132 
-141 INAYEEGQ
+141 
-149 FQATLL
+149 
-155 NNGKN
+155 
-160 AAALYGDNAAY
+160 AAATAVRATPD
-171 VLANKQ
+171 
-177 TFQQI
+177 
-182 EDYGIAHG
+182 IA
-190 WSDEQIQAKK
+190 
-200 IEFKE
+200 
-205 KVADAALSQWSANN
+205 
-219 ATAFIQSNGELSDT
+219 
-233 AAGARRAVADSD
+233 
-245 SSERARGIRNNN
+245 
-257 PGNLEYSKTNPWVGQ
+257 
-272 TGDDG
+272 
-277 RFAKFET
+277 
-284 PEHGIRAL
+284 
-292 GRNLMSYQRQGI
+292 
-304 DTVSEIINRWAPPT
+304 
-318 DKNDTM
+318 
-324 SYIKA
+324 
-329 VCEQLG
+329 
-335 VSADEP
+335 
-341 LDASNP
+341 
-347 DTLKALCAAI
+347 
-357 IHHENGSQPYSDQ
+357 
-370 QLTAGVSAA
+370 
-379 LGLSTIPT
+379 
-387 NTKRYTGNAAFDA
+387 
-400 ASPEAQASF
+400 
-409 MRQADQLRRQQQA
+409 
-422 EYKTM
+422 
-427 IDSQVRD
+427 
-434 ATAAYMRG
+434 
-442 VEFPNP
+442 
-448 PGEAD
+448 
-453 FIAAYGVREGNLRY
+453 Y

-521 RFINSRGESTNAP
+521 RFMNSRGESTSAP

-632 LLEEQAAQLLP
+632 LLEEQAAQLLS

-661 ENLTKQRAQ
+661 ENLTEQRAQ

-758 EVAPFEPDKILQQ
+758 EVAPFEPGKILQQ
-771 AEQKMMADQAG
+771 TEQKMMADPAG

>member
-1 MPVVPTVSGRQ
+1 MSYFGLNPVNQNQQLDEAVSNPAGFNSDVGFFDNAVGAALSGLYSGLVAKPDQLLWAGMDKIVSPIAQFVNENTSLNDTSVSYIAEQRKLAEQQ
-12 VQSRGVQSAGLQ
+12 VKRLTPDAATTGTAGQVLYGL
-24 TFSQPGIGDAFVRA
+24 FDMG
-38 GTEAIDVFGQAK
+38 GQAVVGTTLGGPVGGAAAVTSL
-50 QRANIA
+50 QGFSEFERLTAQGVDFRT
-56 LAQEASLNLSQISS
+56 AQEAGLVQGITAGAGTLIPMSL
-70 DLLNNPETGLL
+70 GLRAGGAL
-81 NLKGK
+81 AEGV
-86 NAIGKG
+86 A
-92 HEYTQQFDAQ
+92 A
-102 VEQLAMSLPDEQARN
+102 QLARTGESSVR
-117 AFMQQAQQQRIQFTT
+117 R
-132 QAGRHEIGQ
+132 
-141 INAYEEGQ
+141 
-149 FQATLL
+149 
-155 NNGKN
+155 
-160 AAALYGDNAAY
+160 AAATAVRATPD
-171 VLANKQ
+171 
-177 TFQQI
+177 
-182 EDYGIAHG
+182 IA
-190 WSDEQIQAKK
+190 
-200 IEFKE
+200 
-205 KVADAALSQWSANN
+205 
-219 ATAFIQSNGELSDT
+219 
-233 AAGARRAVADSD
+233 
-245 SSERARGIRNNN
+245 
-257 PGNLEYSKTNPWVGQ
+257 
-272 TGDDG
+272 
-277 RFAKFET
+277 
-284 PEHGIRAL
+284 
-292 GRNLMSYQRQGI
+292 
-304 DTVSEIINRWAPPT
+304 
-318 DKNDTM
+318 
-324 SYIKA
+324 
-329 VCEQLG
+329 
-335 VSADEP
+335 
-341 LDASNP
+341 
-347 DTLKALCAAI
+347 
-357 IHHENGSQPYSDQ
+357 
-370 QLTAGVSAA
+370 
-379 LGLSTIPT
+379 
-387 NTKRYTGNAAFDA
+387 
-400 ASPEAQASF
+400 
-409 MRQADQLRRQQQA
+409 
-422 EYKTM
+422 
-427 IDSQVRD
+427 
-434 ATAAYMRG
+434 
-442 VEFPNP
+442 
-448 PGEAD
+448 
-453 FIAAYGVREGNLRY
+453 Y

-534 NFSPVDVDA
+534 NFSPVDIDA

-643 RGDRQVYQSEIA
+643 RGDRKVYQSEIA

-661 ENLTKQRAQ
+661 ENLTEQRAQ

-758 EVAPFEPDKILQQ
+758 EVAPFEPGKILQQ
-771 AEQKMMADQAG
+771 TEQKMMADPAG

>member
-1 MPVVPTVSGRQ
+1 MSYFGLNPVNQNQQLDEAASNPAGFNSDVGFFDNADPTALSGLYSGLVAKPDQLLWAGMDKIVSPIAQFVNENTSLNDTSVSYIAEQRKLAEQQ
-12 VQSRGVQSAGLQ
+12 VKRLTPDAATTGTAGQVLYGL
-24 TFSQPGIGDAFVRA
+24 FDMG
-38 GTEAIDVFGQAK
+38 GQAVVGTTLGGPVGGAAAVTSL
-50 QRANIA
+50 QGFSEFERLTAQGVDFRT
-56 LAQEASLNLSQISS
+56 AQEAGLVQGITAGAGTLIPMSL
-70 DLLNNPETGLL
+70 GLRAGGAL
-81 NLKGK
+81 AEGV
-86 NAIGKG
+86 A
-92 HEYTQQFDAQ
+92 A
-102 VEQLAMSLPDEQARN
+102 QLARTGESSVR
-117 AFMQQAQQQRIQFTT
+117 R
-132 QAGRHEIGQ
+132 
-141 INAYEEGQ
+141 
-149 FQATLL
+149 
-155 NNGKN
+155 
-160 AAALYGDNAAY
+160 AAATAVRATPD
-171 VLANKQ
+171 
-177 TFQQI
+177 
-182 EDYGIAHG
+182 IA
-190 WSDEQIQAKK
+190 
-200 IEFKE
+200 
-205 KVADAALSQWSANN
+205 
-219 ATAFIQSNGELSDT
+219 
-233 AAGARRAVADSD
+233 
-245 SSERARGIRNNN
+245 
-257 PGNLEYSKTNPWVGQ
+257 
-272 TGDDG
+272 
-277 RFAKFET
+277 
-284 PEHGIRAL
+284 
-292 GRNLMSYQRQGI
+292 
-304 DTVSEIINRWAPPT
+304 
-318 DKNDTM
+318 
-324 SYIKA
+324 
-329 VCEQLG
+329 
-335 VSADEP
+335 
-341 LDASNP
+341 
-347 DTLKALCAAI
+347 
-357 IHHENGSQPYSDQ
+357 
-370 QLTAGVSAA
+370 
-379 LGLSTIPT
+379 
-387 NTKRYTGNAAFDA
+387 
-400 ASPEAQASF
+400 
-409 MRQADQLRRQQQA
+409 
-422 EYKTM
+422 
-427 IDSQVRD
+427 
-434 ATAAYMRG
+434 
-442 VEFPNP
+442 
-448 PGEAD
+448 
-453 FIAAYGVREGNLRY
+453 Y

-521 RFINSRGESTNAP
+521 RFINSRGESTSAP

-661 ENLTKQRAQ
+661 ENLTEQRAQ
-670 ILAEEPTGSGKAL
+670 ILAEEPTGSGKSL
-683 SRARSDKQARLRD
+683 SRARSDKQVRLRD

-706 RLEFSRNALA
+706 RLKFSRNALA

-726 ARAELARRQQA
+726 ARAELTRRQQA

-782 DIDLRIAE
+782 DVDLRIAE

>member
-1 MPVVPTVSGRQ
+1 MSYFGLNPVNQNQQLDEAASNPAGFNSDVGFFDNAVGAALSGLYSGLVAKPDQLLWAGMDKIVSPIAQFINENTSLNDTSVSYIAEQRKLAEQQ
-12 VQSRGVQSAGLQ
+12 VKRLTPDAATTGTAGQVLYGL
-24 TFSQPGIGDAFVRA
+24 FDMG
-38 GTEAIDVFGQAK
+38 GQAVVGTTLGGPVGGAAAVTSL
-50 QRANIA
+50 QGFSEFERLTAQGVDFRT
-56 LAQEASLNLSQISS
+56 AQEAGLVQGITAGAGTLIPMSL
-70 DLLNNPETGLL
+70 GLRAGGAL
-81 NLKGK
+81 AEGV
-86 NAIGKG
+86 A
-92 HEYTQQFDAQ
+92 A
-102 VEQLAMSLPDEQARN
+102 QLAR
-117 AFMQQAQQQRIQFTT
+117 
-132 QAGRHEIGQ
+132 AGESSVRR
-141 INAYEEGQ
+141 
-149 FQATLL
+149 
-155 NNGKN
+155 
-160 AAALYGDNAAY
+160 AAATAVRATPD
-171 VLANKQ
+171 
-177 TFQQI
+177 
-182 EDYGIAHG
+182 IA
-190 WSDEQIQAKK
+190 
-200 IEFKE
+200 
-205 KVADAALSQWSANN
+205 
-219 ATAFIQSNGELSDT
+219 
-233 AAGARRAVADSD
+233 
-245 SSERARGIRNNN
+245 
-257 PGNLEYSKTNPWVGQ
+257 
-272 TGDDG
+272 
-277 RFAKFET
+277 
-284 PEHGIRAL
+284 
-292 GRNLMSYQRQGI
+292 
-304 DTVSEIINRWAPPT
+304 
-318 DKNDTM
+318 
-324 SYIKA
+324 
-329 VCEQLG
+329 
-335 VSADEP
+335 
-341 LDASNP
+341 
-347 DTLKALCAAI
+347 
-357 IHHENGSQPYSDQ
+357 
-370 QLTAGVSAA
+370 
-379 LGLSTIPT
+379 
-387 NTKRYTGNAAFDA
+387 
-400 ASPEAQASF
+400 
-409 MRQADQLRRQQQA
+409 
-422 EYKTM
+422 
-427 IDSQVRD
+427 
-434 ATAAYMRG
+434 
-442 VEFPNP
+442 
-448 PGEAD
+448 
-453 FIAAYGVREGNLRY
+453 Y

-521 RFINSRGESTNAP
+521 RFINSRGESTSAP
-534 NFSPVDVDA
+534 NFSPVDIDA

-661 ENLTKQRAQ
+661 ENLTEQRAQ

>member
-1 MPVVPTVSGRQ
+1 MSYFGLNPVNQNQQLDEAASNPAGFNSDVGFFDNAVGAALSGLYSGLVAKPDQLLWAGMDKIVSPIAQLVNENTSLNDTSVSYIAEQRKLAEQQ
-12 VQSRGVQSAGLQ
+12 VKRLTPDAATTGTAGQVLYGL
-24 TFSQPGIGDAFVRA
+24 FDMG
-38 GTEAIDVFGQAK
+38 GQAVVGTTLGGPVGGAAAVTSL
-50 QRANIA
+50 QGFSEFERLTAQGVDFRT
-56 LAQEASLNLSQISS
+56 AQEAGLVQGITAGAGTLIPMSL
-70 DLLNNPETGLL
+70 GLRAGGAL
-81 NLKGK
+81 AEGV
-86 NAIGKG
+86 A
-92 HEYTQQFDAQ
+92 A
-102 VEQLAMSLPDEQARN
+102 QLARTGESSVR
-117 AFMQQAQQQRIQFTT
+117 R
-132 QAGRHEIGQ
+132 
-141 INAYEEGQ
+141 
-149 FQATLL
+149 
-155 NNGKN
+155 
-160 AAALYGDNAAY
+160 AAATAVRATPD
-171 VLANKQ
+171 
-177 TFQQI
+177 
-182 EDYGIAHG
+182 IA
-190 WSDEQIQAKK
+190 
-200 IEFKE
+200 
-205 KVADAALSQWSANN
+205 
-219 ATAFIQSNGELSDT
+219 
-233 AAGARRAVADSD
+233 
-245 SSERARGIRNNN
+245 
-257 PGNLEYSKTNPWVGQ
+257 
-272 TGDDG
+272 
-277 RFAKFET
+277 
-284 PEHGIRAL
+284 
-292 GRNLMSYQRQGI
+292 
-304 DTVSEIINRWAPPT
+304 
-318 DKNDTM
+318 
-324 SYIKA
+324 
-329 VCEQLG
+329 
-335 VSADEP
+335 
-341 LDASNP
+341 
-347 DTLKALCAAI
+347 
-357 IHHENGSQPYSDQ
+357 
-370 QLTAGVSAA
+370 
-379 LGLSTIPT
+379 
-387 NTKRYTGNAAFDA
+387 
-400 ASPEAQASF
+400 
-409 MRQADQLRRQQQA
+409 
-422 EYKTM
+422 
-427 IDSQVRD
+427 
-434 ATAAYMRG
+434 
-442 VEFPNP
+442 
-448 PGEAD
+448 
-453 FIAAYGVREGNLRY
+453 Y

-534 NFSPVDVDA
+534 NFSPVDIDA

-632 LLEEQAAQLLP
+632 LLEEQAAQLLS

-661 ENLTKQRAQ
+661 ENLTEQRAQ

-758 EVAPFEPDKILQQ
+758 EVAPFEPGKILQQ
-771 AEQKMMADQAG
+771 TEQKMMADPAG

>member
-1 MPVVPTVSGRQ
+1 MSYFGLNPVNQNQQLDEAASNPAGFNSDVGFFDNAVGAALSGLYSGLVAKPDQLLWAGMDKIVSPIAQFVNENTSLNDTSVSYIAEQRKLAEQQ
-12 VQSRGVQSAGLQ
+12 VKRLTPDAATTGTAGQVLYGL
-24 TFSQPGIGDAFVRA
+24 FDMG
-38 GTEAIDVFGQAK
+38 GQAVVGTTLGGPVGGAAAVTSL
-50 QRANIA
+50 QGFSEFERLTAQGVDFRT
-56 LAQEASLNLSQISS
+56 AQEAGLVLGITAGAGTLIPMSL
-70 DLLNNPETGLL
+70 GLRAGGAL
-81 NLKGK
+81 AEGV
-86 NAIGKG
+86 A
-92 HEYTQQFDAQ
+92 A
-102 VEQLAMSLPDEQARN
+102 QLARTGESSVR
-117 AFMQQAQQQRIQFTT
+117 R
-132 QAGRHEIGQ
+132 
-141 INAYEEGQ
+141 
-149 FQATLL
+149 
-155 NNGKN
+155 
-160 AAALYGDNAAY
+160 AAATAVRATPD
-171 VLANKQ
+171 
-177 TFQQI
+177 
-182 EDYGIAHG
+182 IA
-190 WSDEQIQAKK
+190 
-200 IEFKE
+200 
-205 KVADAALSQWSANN
+205 
-219 ATAFIQSNGELSDT
+219 
-233 AAGARRAVADSD
+233 
-245 SSERARGIRNNN
+245 
-257 PGNLEYSKTNPWVGQ
+257 
-272 TGDDG
+272 
-277 RFAKFET
+277 
-284 PEHGIRAL
+284 
-292 GRNLMSYQRQGI
+292 
-304 DTVSEIINRWAPPT
+304 
-318 DKNDTM
+318 
-324 SYIKA
+324 
-329 VCEQLG
+329 
-335 VSADEP
+335 
-341 LDASNP
+341 
-347 DTLKALCAAI
+347 
-357 IHHENGSQPYSDQ
+357 
-370 QLTAGVSAA
+370 
-379 LGLSTIPT
+379 
-387 NTKRYTGNAAFDA
+387 
-400 ASPEAQASF
+400 
-409 MRQADQLRRQQQA
+409 
-422 EYKTM
+422 
-427 IDSQVRD
+427 
-434 ATAAYMRG
+434 
-442 VEFPNP
+442 
-448 PGEAD
+448 
-453 FIAAYGVREGNLRY
+453 Y

-521 RFINSRGESTNAP
+521 RFINSRGEPTSAP
-534 NFSPVDVDA
+534 NFSPVDIDA

-592 IVESAS
+592 IAESAS

-661 ENLTKQRAQ
+661 ENLTEQRAQ

-771 AEQKMMADQAG
+771 AEQKMMSDQAG

>member
-1 MPVVPTVSGRQ
+1 MSYFGLNPVNQNQQLDEAASNPAGFNSDVGFFDNAVGAALSGLYSGLVAKPDQLLWAGMDKIVSPIAQFINENTSLNDTSVSYIAEQRKLAEQQ
-12 VQSRGVQSAGLQ
+12 VKRLTPDAATTGTAGQLLYGL
-24 TFSQPGIGDAFVRA
+24 FDMG
-38 GTEAIDVFGQAK
+38 GQAVVGTTLGGPVGGAAAVTSL
-50 QRANIA
+50 QGFSEFERLTAQGVDFRT
-56 LAQEASLNLSQISS
+56 AQEAGLVQGITAGAGTLIPMSL
-70 DLLNNPETGLL
+70 GLRAGGAL
-81 NLKGK
+81 AEGV
-86 NAIGKG
+86 A
-92 HEYTQQFDAQ
+92 A
-102 VEQLAMSLPDEQARN
+102 QLARTGESSVR
-117 AFMQQAQQQRIQFTT
+117 R
-132 QAGRHEIGQ
+132 
-141 INAYEEGQ
+141 
-149 FQATLL
+149 
-155 NNGKN
+155 
-160 AAALYGDNAAY
+160 AAATAVRATPD
-171 VLANKQ
+171 
-177 TFQQI
+177 
-182 EDYGIAHG
+182 IA
-190 WSDEQIQAKK
+190 
-200 IEFKE
+200 
-205 KVADAALSQWSANN
+205 
-219 ATAFIQSNGELSDT
+219 
-233 AAGARRAVADSD
+233 
-245 SSERARGIRNNN
+245 
-257 PGNLEYSKTNPWVGQ
+257 
-272 TGDDG
+272 
-277 RFAKFET
+277 
-284 PEHGIRAL
+284 
-292 GRNLMSYQRQGI
+292 
-304 DTVSEIINRWAPPT
+304 
-318 DKNDTM
+318 
-324 SYIKA
+324 
-329 VCEQLG
+329 
-335 VSADEP
+335 
-341 LDASNP
+341 
-347 DTLKALCAAI
+347 
-357 IHHENGSQPYSDQ
+357 
-370 QLTAGVSAA
+370 
-379 LGLSTIPT
+379 
-387 NTKRYTGNAAFDA
+387 
-400 ASPEAQASF
+400 
-409 MRQADQLRRQQQA
+409 
-422 EYKTM
+422 
-427 IDSQVRD
+427 
-434 ATAAYMRG
+434 
-442 VEFPNP
+442 
-448 PGEAD
+448 
-453 FIAAYGVREGNLRY
+453 Y

-521 RFINSRGESTNAP
+521 RFINSRGESTSAP
-534 NFSPVDVDA
+534 NFSPVDIDA

-564 VLSRNSHI
+564 VISRNSHI

-661 ENLTKQRAQ
+661 ENLTEQRAQ
-670 ILAEEPTGSGKAL
+670 ILAEDPTGSGKAL

-726 ARAELARRQQA
+726 ARAKLARRLQV

>member
-1 MPVVPTVSGRQ
+1 MSYFGLNPVNQNQQLDEAASNPVGFNSDVGFFDNAVGAALSGLYSGLVAKPDQLLWAGMDKIVSPIAQLVNENTSLNDTSVSYIAEQRKLAEQQ
-12 VQSRGVQSAGLQ
+12 VKRLTPDAATTGTAGQVLYGL
-24 TFSQPGIGDAFVRA
+24 FDMG
-38 GTEAIDVFGQAK
+38 GQAVVGTTLGGPVGGAAAVTSL
-50 QRANIA
+50 QGFSEFERLTAQGVDFRT
-56 LAQEASLNLSQISS
+56 AQEAGLVQGITAGAGTLIPMSL
-70 DLLNNPETGLL
+70 GLRAGGAL
-81 NLKGK
+81 AEGV
-86 NAIGKG
+86 A
-92 HEYTQQFDAQ
+92 A
-102 VEQLAMSLPDEQARN
+102 QLARTGESSVR
-117 AFMQQAQQQRIQFTT
+117 R
-132 QAGRHEIGQ
+132 
-141 INAYEEGQ
+141 
-149 FQATLL
+149 
-155 NNGKN
+155 
-160 AAALYGDNAAY
+160 AAATAVRATPD
-171 VLANKQ
+171 
-177 TFQQI
+177 
-182 EDYGIAHG
+182 IA
-190 WSDEQIQAKK
+190 
-200 IEFKE
+200 
-205 KVADAALSQWSANN
+205 
-219 ATAFIQSNGELSDT
+219 
-233 AAGARRAVADSD
+233 
-245 SSERARGIRNNN
+245 
-257 PGNLEYSKTNPWVGQ
+257 
-272 TGDDG
+272 
-277 RFAKFET
+277 
-284 PEHGIRAL
+284 
-292 GRNLMSYQRQGI
+292 
-304 DTVSEIINRWAPPT
+304 
-318 DKNDTM
+318 
-324 SYIKA
+324 
-329 VCEQLG
+329 
-335 VSADEP
+335 
-341 LDASNP
+341 
-347 DTLKALCAAI
+347 
-357 IHHENGSQPYSDQ
+357 
-370 QLTAGVSAA
+370 
-379 LGLSTIPT
+379 
-387 NTKRYTGNAAFDA
+387 
-400 ASPEAQASF
+400 
-409 MRQADQLRRQQQA
+409 
-422 EYKTM
+422 
-427 IDSQVRD
+427 
-434 ATAAYMRG
+434 
-442 VEFPNP
+442 
-448 PGEAD
+448 
-453 FIAAYGVREGNLRY
+453 Y

-521 RFINSRGESTNAP
+521 RFINSRGESTSAP
-534 NFSPVDVDA
+534 NFSPVDIDA

-632 LLEEQAAQLLP
+632 LLEEQAAQLLS
-643 RGDRQVYQSEIA
+643 RGDRQVYRSEIA

-661 ENLTKQRAQ
+661 ENLTEQRAQ

>member
-1 MPVVPTVSGRQ
+1 MSYFGLNPVNQNQQLDEAASNPAGFNSDVGFFDNAVGAALSGLYSGLVAKPEQLLWAGMDKIVSPIAQFINENTSLNDTSVSYIAEQRKLAEQQ
-12 VQSRGVQSAGLQ
+12 VKRLTPDAATTGTAGQVLYGL
-24 TFSQPGIGDAFVRA
+24 FDMG
-38 GTEAIDVFGQAK
+38 GQAVVGTTLGGPVGGAAAVTSL
-50 QRANIA
+50 QGFSEFERLTAQGVDFRT
-56 LAQEASLNLSQISS
+56 AQEAGLVQGITAGAGTLIPMSL
-70 DLLNNPETGLL
+70 GLRAGGAL
-81 NLKGK
+81 AEGV
-86 NAIGKG
+86 A
-92 HEYTQQFDAQ
+92 A
-102 VEQLAMSLPDEQARN
+102 QLARTGESSVR
-117 AFMQQAQQQRIQFTT
+117 R
-132 QAGRHEIGQ
+132 
-141 INAYEEGQ
+141 
-149 FQATLL
+149 
-155 NNGKN
+155 
-160 AAALYGDNAAY
+160 AAATAVRATPD
-171 VLANKQ
+171 
-177 TFQQI
+177 
-182 EDYGIAHG
+182 IA
-190 WSDEQIQAKK
+190 
-200 IEFKE
+200 
-205 KVADAALSQWSANN
+205 
-219 ATAFIQSNGELSDT
+219 
-233 AAGARRAVADSD
+233 
-245 SSERARGIRNNN
+245 
-257 PGNLEYSKTNPWVGQ
+257 
-272 TGDDG
+272 
-277 RFAKFET
+277 
-284 PEHGIRAL
+284 
-292 GRNLMSYQRQGI
+292 
-304 DTVSEIINRWAPPT
+304 
-318 DKNDTM
+318 
-324 SYIKA
+324 
-329 VCEQLG
+329 
-335 VSADEP
+335 
-341 LDASNP
+341 
-347 DTLKALCAAI
+347 
-357 IHHENGSQPYSDQ
+357 
-370 QLTAGVSAA
+370 
-379 LGLSTIPT
+379 
-387 NTKRYTGNAAFDA
+387 
-400 ASPEAQASF
+400 
-409 MRQADQLRRQQQA
+409 
-422 EYKTM
+422 
-427 IDSQVRD
+427 
-434 ATAAYMRG
+434 
-442 VEFPNP
+442 
-448 PGEAD
+448 
-453 FIAAYGVREGNLRY
+453 Y

-534 NFSPVDVDA
+534 NFSPVDIDA

-592 IVESAS
+592 IVESVS

-661 ENLTKQRAQ
+661 ENLTEQRAQ

-758 EVAPFEPDKILQQ
+758 EVAPFEPGKILQQ
-771 AEQKMMADQAG
+771 TEQKMMADPAG

>member
-1 MPVVPTVSGRQ
+1 MSYFGLNPVNQNQQLDEAASNPAGFNSDVGFFDNAVGAALSGLYSGLVAKPDQLLWAGMDKIVSPIAQFVNENTSLNDTSVSYIAEQRKLAEQQ
-12 VQSRGVQSAGLQ
+12 VKRLTPDAATTGTAGQVLYGL
-24 TFSQPGIGDAFVRA
+24 FDMG
-38 GTEAIDVFGQAK
+38 GQAVVGTTLGGPVGGAAAVTSL
-50 QRANIA
+50 QGFSEFERLTAQGVDFRT
-56 LAQEASLNLSQISS
+56 AQEAGLVQGITAGAGTLIPMSL
-70 DLLNNPETGLL
+70 GLRAGGAL
-81 NLKGK
+81 AEGV
-86 NAIGKG
+86 A
-92 HEYTQQFDAQ
+92 A
-102 VEQLAMSLPDEQARN
+102 QLAR
-117 AFMQQAQQQRIQFTT
+117 
-132 QAGRHEIGQ
+132 AGESSVRR
-141 INAYEEGQ
+141 
-149 FQATLL
+149 
-155 NNGKN
+155 
-160 AAALYGDNAAY
+160 AAATAVRATPD
-171 VLANKQ
+171 
-177 TFQQI
+177 
-182 EDYGIAHG
+182 IA
-190 WSDEQIQAKK
+190 
-200 IEFKE
+200 
-205 KVADAALSQWSANN
+205 
-219 ATAFIQSNGELSDT
+219 
-233 AAGARRAVADSD
+233 
-245 SSERARGIRNNN
+245 
-257 PGNLEYSKTNPWVGQ
+257 
-272 TGDDG
+272 
-277 RFAKFET
+277 
-284 PEHGIRAL
+284 
-292 GRNLMSYQRQGI
+292 
-304 DTVSEIINRWAPPT
+304 
-318 DKNDTM
+318 
-324 SYIKA
+324 
-329 VCEQLG
+329 
-335 VSADEP
+335 
-341 LDASNP
+341 
-347 DTLKALCAAI
+347 
-357 IHHENGSQPYSDQ
+357 
-370 QLTAGVSAA
+370 
-379 LGLSTIPT
+379 
-387 NTKRYTGNAAFDA
+387 
-400 ASPEAQASF
+400 
-409 MRQADQLRRQQQA
+409 
-422 EYKTM
+422 
-427 IDSQVRD
+427 
-434 ATAAYMRG
+434 
-442 VEFPNP
+442 
-448 PGEAD
+448 
-453 FIAAYGVREGNLRY
+453 Y

-521 RFINSRGESTNAP
+521 RFINSRGESTSAP
-534 NFSPVDVDA
+534 NFSPVDIDA

-632 LLEEQAAQLLP
+632 LLEEQAAQLLS

-661 ENLTKQRAQ
+661 ENLTEQRAQ
-670 ILAEEPTGSGKAL
+670 ILAEESTGSGKAL

-696 IDQRIRQAQE
+696 IEQRIRQAQE

-771 AEQKMMADQAG
+771 AEQKMMSDQAG

>member
-1 MPVVPTVSGRQ
+1 MSYFGLNPVNQNQQLDEAASNPAGFNSDVGFFDNAVGAALSGLYSGLVAKPDQLLWAGMDKIVSPIAQFVNENTSLNDTSVSYIAEQRKLAEQQ
-12 VQSRGVQSAGLQ
+12 VKRLTPDAATTGTAGQVLYGL
-24 TFSQPGIGDAFVRA
+24 FDMG
-38 GTEAIDVFGQAK
+38 GQAVVGTTLGGPVGGAAAVTSL
-50 QRANIA
+50 QGFSEFERLTAQGVDFRT
-56 LAQEASLNLSQISS
+56 AQEAGLVQGITAGAGTLIPMSL
-70 DLLNNPETGLL
+70 GLRAGGAL
-81 NLKGK
+81 AEGV
-86 NAIGKG
+86 A
-92 HEYTQQFDAQ
+92 A
-102 VEQLAMSLPDEQARN
+102 QLARTGESSVR
-117 AFMQQAQQQRIQFTT
+117 R
-132 QAGRHEIGQ
+132 
-141 INAYEEGQ
+141 
-149 FQATLL
+149 
-155 NNGKN
+155 
-160 AAALYGDNAAY
+160 AAATAVRATPD
-171 VLANKQ
+171 
-177 TFQQI
+177 
-182 EDYGIAHG
+182 IA
-190 WSDEQIQAKK
+190 
-200 IEFKE
+200 
-205 KVADAALSQWSANN
+205 
-219 ATAFIQSNGELSDT
+219 
-233 AAGARRAVADSD
+233 
-245 SSERARGIRNNN
+245 
-257 PGNLEYSKTNPWVGQ
+257 
-272 TGDDG
+272 
-277 RFAKFET
+277 
-284 PEHGIRAL
+284 
-292 GRNLMSYQRQGI
+292 
-304 DTVSEIINRWAPPT
+304 
-318 DKNDTM
+318 
-324 SYIKA
+324 
-329 VCEQLG
+329 
-335 VSADEP
+335 
-341 LDASNP
+341 
-347 DTLKALCAAI
+347 
-357 IHHENGSQPYSDQ
+357 
-370 QLTAGVSAA
+370 
-379 LGLSTIPT
+379 
-387 NTKRYTGNAAFDA
+387 
-400 ASPEAQASF
+400 
-409 MRQADQLRRQQQA
+409 
-422 EYKTM
+422 
-427 IDSQVRD
+427 
-434 ATAAYMRG
+434 
-442 VEFPNP
+442 
-448 PGEAD
+448 
-453 FIAAYGVREGNLRY
+453 Y

-521 RFINSRGESTNAP
+521 RFINSRGESTNAA
-534 NFSPVDVDA
+534 NFSPVDIDA

-598 FSEIPGRKSLL
+598 FSEIPGRKSML

-661 ENLTKQRAQ
+661 ENLTEQRAQ
-670 ILAEEPTGSGKAL
+670 ILAEDPTGSGKAL

-771 AEQKMMADQAG
+771 AEQKMMSDQAG

-817 VLDEANRESEQAIQ
+817 VMDEANRESEQAIQ

>member
-1 MPVVPTVSGRQ
+1 MSYFGLNPVNQNQQLDEAVSNPAGFNSDVGFFDNAVGAALSGLYSGLVAKPDQLLWAGMDKIVSPIAQFVNENTSLNDTSVSYIAEQRKLAEQQ
-12 VQSRGVQSAGLQ
+12 VKRLTPDAATTGTAGQVLYGL
-24 TFSQPGIGDAFVRA
+24 FDMG
-38 GTEAIDVFGQAK
+38 GQAVVGTTLGGPVGGAAAVTSL
-50 QRANIA
+50 QGFSEFERLIA
-56 LAQEASLNLSQISS
+56 QGVDFRTAQEAGLVQGITAGAGTLIPMSL
-70 DLLNNPETGLL
+70 GLRAGGAL
-81 NLKGK
+81 AEGV
-86 NAIGKG
+86 A
-92 HEYTQQFDAQ
+92 A
-102 VEQLAMSLPDEQARN
+102 QLARTGESSVR
-117 AFMQQAQQQRIQFTT
+117 R
-132 QAGRHEIGQ
+132 
-141 INAYEEGQ
+141 
-149 FQATLL
+149 
-155 NNGKN
+155 
-160 AAALYGDNAAY
+160 AAATAVRATPD
-171 VLANKQ
+171 
-177 TFQQI
+177 
-182 EDYGIAHG
+182 IA
-190 WSDEQIQAKK
+190 
-200 IEFKE
+200 
-205 KVADAALSQWSANN
+205 
-219 ATAFIQSNGELSDT
+219 
-233 AAGARRAVADSD
+233 
-245 SSERARGIRNNN
+245 
-257 PGNLEYSKTNPWVGQ
+257 
-272 TGDDG
+272 
-277 RFAKFET
+277 
-284 PEHGIRAL
+284 
-292 GRNLMSYQRQGI
+292 
-304 DTVSEIINRWAPPT
+304 
-318 DKNDTM
+318 
-324 SYIKA
+324 
-329 VCEQLG
+329 
-335 VSADEP
+335 
-341 LDASNP
+341 
-347 DTLKALCAAI
+347 
-357 IHHENGSQPYSDQ
+357 
-370 QLTAGVSAA
+370 
-379 LGLSTIPT
+379 
-387 NTKRYTGNAAFDA
+387 
-400 ASPEAQASF
+400 
-409 MRQADQLRRQQQA
+409 
-422 EYKTM
+422 
-427 IDSQVRD
+427 
-434 ATAAYMRG
+434 
-442 VEFPNP
+442 
-448 PGEAD
+448 
-453 FIAAYGVREGNLRY
+453 Y

-521 RFINSRGESTNAP
+521 RFINSRGESTSAP
-534 NFSPVDVDA
+534 NFSPVDIDA

-572 QALRKAMSDVSQ
+572 QALRKAMSDVSE

-598 FSEIPGRKSLL
+598 FSEIPGRKNLL

-632 LLEEQAAQLLP
+632 LLEEQAAQLLS

-661 ENLTKQRAQ
+661 ENLTEQRAQ

-683 SRARSDKQARLRD
+683 SRARSDKQVRLRD

-706 RLEFSRNALA
+706 RLEFSRNVLA

-748 YKTAEVRTPD
+748 YKTAEVSTPD
-758 EVAPFEPDKILQQ
+758 EVAPFEPGKILQQ
-771 AEQKMMADQAG
+771 AEQKMMADPAG

>member
-1 MPVVPTVSGRQ
+1 MSYFGLNPVNQNQQLDEAASNPAGFNSDVGFFDNAVGAALSGLYSGLVAKPDQLLWAGMDKIVSPIAQFINENTSLNDTSVSYIAEQRKLAEQQ
-12 VQSRGVQSAGLQ
+12 VKRLTPDAATTGTAGQVLYGL
-24 TFSQPGIGDAFVRA
+24 FDMG
-38 GTEAIDVFGQAK
+38 GQAVVGTTLGGPVGGAAAVTSL
-50 QRANIA
+50 QGFSEFERLTAQGVDFRT
-56 LAQEASLNLSQISS
+56 AQEAGLVQGITAGAGTLIPMSL
-70 DLLNNPETGLL
+70 GLRAGGAL
-81 NLKGK
+81 AEGV
-86 NAIGKG
+86 A
-92 HEYTQQFDAQ
+92 A
-102 VEQLAMSLPDEQARN
+102 QLARTGESSVR
-117 AFMQQAQQQRIQFTT
+117 R
-132 QAGRHEIGQ
+132 
-141 INAYEEGQ
+141 
-149 FQATLL
+149 
-155 NNGKN
+155 
-160 AAALYGDNAAY
+160 AAATAVRATPD
-171 VLANKQ
+171 
-177 TFQQI
+177 
-182 EDYGIAHG
+182 IA
-190 WSDEQIQAKK
+190 
-200 IEFKE
+200 
-205 KVADAALSQWSANN
+205 
-219 ATAFIQSNGELSDT
+219 
-233 AAGARRAVADSD
+233 
-245 SSERARGIRNNN
+245 
-257 PGNLEYSKTNPWVGQ
+257 
-272 TGDDG
+272 
-277 RFAKFET
+277 
-284 PEHGIRAL
+284 
-292 GRNLMSYQRQGI
+292 
-304 DTVSEIINRWAPPT
+304 
-318 DKNDTM
+318 
-324 SYIKA
+324 
-329 VCEQLG
+329 
-335 VSADEP
+335 
-341 LDASNP
+341 
-347 DTLKALCAAI
+347 
-357 IHHENGSQPYSDQ
+357 
-370 QLTAGVSAA
+370 
-379 LGLSTIPT
+379 
-387 NTKRYTGNAAFDA
+387 
-400 ASPEAQASF
+400 
-409 MRQADQLRRQQQA
+409 
-422 EYKTM
+422 
-427 IDSQVRD
+427 
-434 ATAAYMRG
+434 
-442 VEFPNP
+442 
-448 PGEAD
+448 
-453 FIAAYGVREGNLRY
+453 Y

-534 NFSPVDVDA
+534 NFSPVDIDA

-643 RGDRQVYQSEIA
+643 RGDRKVYQSEIA

-661 ENLTKQRAQ
+661 ENLTEQRAQ

-771 AEQKMMADQAG
+771 AEQKMMSDKEG

>member
-1 MPVVPTVSGRQ
+1 MSYFGLNPVNQNQQLDEAASNPAGFNSDVGFFDNAVGAALSGLYSGLVAKPDQLLWAGMDKIVSPIAQFVNENTSLNDTSVSYIAEQRKLAEQQ
-12 VQSRGVQSAGLQ
+12 VKRLTPDAATTGTAGQVLYGL
-24 TFSQPGIGDAFVRA
+24 FDMG
-38 GTEAIDVFGQAK
+38 GQAVVGTTLGGPVGGAAAVTSL
-50 QRANIA
+50 QGFSEFERLTAQGVDFRT
-56 LAQEASLNLSQISS
+56 AQEAGLVQGITAGAGTLIPMSL
-70 DLLNNPETGLL
+70 GLRAGGAL
-81 NLKGK
+81 AEGV
-86 NAIGKG
+86 A
-92 HEYTQQFDAQ
+92 A
-102 VEQLAMSLPDEQARN
+102 QLARTGESSVR
-117 AFMQQAQQQRIQFTT
+117 R
-132 QAGRHEIGQ
+132 
-141 INAYEEGQ
+141 
-149 FQATLL
+149 
-155 NNGKN
+155 
-160 AAALYGDNAAY
+160 AAATAVRATPD
-171 VLANKQ
+171 
-177 TFQQI
+177 
-182 EDYGIAHG
+182 IA
-190 WSDEQIQAKK
+190 
-200 IEFKE
+200 
-205 KVADAALSQWSANN
+205 
-219 ATAFIQSNGELSDT
+219 
-233 AAGARRAVADSD
+233 
-245 SSERARGIRNNN
+245 
-257 PGNLEYSKTNPWVGQ
+257 
-272 TGDDG
+272 
-277 RFAKFET
+277 
-284 PEHGIRAL
+284 
-292 GRNLMSYQRQGI
+292 
-304 DTVSEIINRWAPPT
+304 
-318 DKNDTM
+318 
-324 SYIKA
+324 
-329 VCEQLG
+329 
-335 VSADEP
+335 
-341 LDASNP
+341 
-347 DTLKALCAAI
+347 
-357 IHHENGSQPYSDQ
+357 
-370 QLTAGVSAA
+370 
-379 LGLSTIPT
+379 
-387 NTKRYTGNAAFDA
+387 
-400 ASPEAQASF
+400 
-409 MRQADQLRRQQQA
+409 
-422 EYKTM
+422 
-427 IDSQVRD
+427 
-434 ATAAYMRG
+434 
-442 VEFPNP
+442 
-448 PGEAD
+448 
-453 FIAAYGVREGNLRY
+453 Y

-521 RFINSRGESTNAP
+521 RFINSRGEATSTP

-554 IDIAPGVPIN
+554 IDISPGVPIN

-661 ENLTKQRAQ
+661 ENLTEQRAQ

-758 EVAPFEPDKILQQ
+758 EVAPFEPGKILQQ
-771 AEQKMMADQAG
+771 TEQKMMADPAG

>member
-1 MPVVPTVSGRQ
+1 MSYFGLNPVNQNQQLDEAASNPAGFNSDVGFFDNAVGAALSGLYSGLVAKPDQLLWAGMDKIVSPIAQFVNENTSLNDTSVSYIAEQRKLAEQQ
-12 VQSRGVQSAGLQ
+12 VKRLTPDAATTGTAGQVLYGL
-24 TFSQPGIGDAFVRA
+24 FDMG
-38 GTEAIDVFGQAK
+38 GQAVVGTTLGGPVGGAAAVTSL
-50 QRANIA
+50 QGFSEFERLTAQGVDFRT
-56 LAQEASLNLSQISS
+56 AQEAGLVQGITAGAGTLIPMSL
-70 DLLNNPETGLL
+70 GLRAGGAL
-81 NLKGK
+81 AEGV
-86 NAIGKG
+86 A
-92 HEYTQQFDAQ
+92 A
-102 VEQLAMSLPDEQARN
+102 QLARTGESSVR
-117 AFMQQAQQQRIQFTT
+117 R
-132 QAGRHEIGQ
+132 
-141 INAYEEGQ
+141 
-149 FQATLL
+149 
-155 NNGKN
+155 
-160 AAALYGDNAAY
+160 AAATAVRATPD
-171 VLANKQ
+171 
-177 TFQQI
+177 
-182 EDYGIAHG
+182 IA
-190 WSDEQIQAKK
+190 
-200 IEFKE
+200 
-205 KVADAALSQWSANN
+205 
-219 ATAFIQSNGELSDT
+219 
-233 AAGARRAVADSD
+233 
-245 SSERARGIRNNN
+245 
-257 PGNLEYSKTNPWVGQ
+257 
-272 TGDDG
+272 
-277 RFAKFET
+277 
-284 PEHGIRAL
+284 
-292 GRNLMSYQRQGI
+292 
-304 DTVSEIINRWAPPT
+304 
-318 DKNDTM
+318 
-324 SYIKA
+324 
-329 VCEQLG
+329 
-335 VSADEP
+335 
-341 LDASNP
+341 
-347 DTLKALCAAI
+347 
-357 IHHENGSQPYSDQ
+357 
-370 QLTAGVSAA
+370 
-379 LGLSTIPT
+379 
-387 NTKRYTGNAAFDA
+387 
-400 ASPEAQASF
+400 
-409 MRQADQLRRQQQA
+409 
-422 EYKTM
+422 
-427 IDSQVRD
+427 
-434 ATAAYMRG
+434 
-442 VEFPNP
+442 
-448 PGEAD
+448 
-453 FIAAYGVREGNLRY
+453 Y

-521 RFINSRGESTNAP
+521 RFINSRGESTSTP
-534 NFSPVDVDA
+534 NFSPVDIDA

-584 GRPVDVAS
+584 GRDVDVAS

-643 RGDRQVYQSEIA
+643 RGDRKVYQSEIA

-661 ENLTKQRAQ
+661 ENLTEQRAQ

-758 EVAPFEPDKILQQ
+758 EVAPFEPGKILQQ
-771 AEQKMMADQAG
+771 TEQKMMADPAG

>member
-1 MPVVPTVSGRQ
+1 MSYFGLNPVNQNQQLDEAALNPVGFNSDVGFFDNAVGAALSGLYSGLVAKPDQLLWAGMDKIVSPIAQLVNENTSLNDTSVSYIAEQRKLAEQQ
-12 VQSRGVQSAGLQ
+12 VKRLTPDAATTGIAGQVLYGL
-24 TFSQPGIGDAFVRA
+24 FDMG
-38 GTEAIDVFGQAK
+38 GQAVVGTTLGGPVGGAAAVTSL
-50 QRANIA
+50 QGFSEFERLTAQGVDFRT
-56 LAQEASLNLSQISS
+56 AQEAGLVQGITAGAGTLIPMSL
-70 DLLNNPETGLL
+70 GLRAGGAL
-81 NLKGK
+81 AEGV
-86 NAIGKG
+86 A
-92 HEYTQQFDAQ
+92 A
-102 VEQLAMSLPDEQARN
+102 QLARTGESSVR
-117 AFMQQAQQQRIQFTT
+117 R
-132 QAGRHEIGQ
+132 
-141 INAYEEGQ
+141 
-149 FQATLL
+149 
-155 NNGKN
+155 
-160 AAALYGDNAAY
+160 AAATAVRATPD
-171 VLANKQ
+171 
-177 TFQQI
+177 
-182 EDYGIAHG
+182 IA
-190 WSDEQIQAKK
+190 
-200 IEFKE
+200 
-205 KVADAALSQWSANN
+205 
-219 ATAFIQSNGELSDT
+219 
-233 AAGARRAVADSD
+233 
-245 SSERARGIRNNN
+245 
-257 PGNLEYSKTNPWVGQ
+257 
-272 TGDDG
+272 
-277 RFAKFET
+277 
-284 PEHGIRAL
+284 
-292 GRNLMSYQRQGI
+292 
-304 DTVSEIINRWAPPT
+304 
-318 DKNDTM
+318 
-324 SYIKA
+324 
-329 VCEQLG
+329 
-335 VSADEP
+335 
-341 LDASNP
+341 
-347 DTLKALCAAI
+347 
-357 IHHENGSQPYSDQ
+357 
-370 QLTAGVSAA
+370 
-379 LGLSTIPT
+379 
-387 NTKRYTGNAAFDA
+387 
-400 ASPEAQASF
+400 
-409 MRQADQLRRQQQA
+409 
-422 EYKTM
+422 
-427 IDSQVRD
+427 
-434 ATAAYMRG
+434 
-442 VEFPNP
+442 
-448 PGEAD
+448 
-453 FIAAYGVREGNLRY
+453 Y

-521 RFINSRGESTNAP
+521 RFINSRGESTSAP
-534 NFSPVDVDA
+534 NFSPVDIDA

-554 IDIAPGVPIN
+554 IDIVPGVPIN

-609 SQAVNEALSSVDDG
+609 SRAVNEALSSVDDG

-632 LLEEQAAQLLP
+632 LLEEQAAQLLS

-661 ENLTKQRAQ
+661 ENLTEQRAQ

-758 EVAPFEPDKILQQ
+758 EVAPFEPGKILQQ
-771 AEQKMMADQAG
+771 TEQKMMADPAG

>member
-1 MPVVPTVSGRQ
+1 MSYFGLNPVNQNQQLDEAASNPAGFNSDVGFFDNAVGAALSGLYSGLVAKPDQLLWAGMDKIVSPIAQFVNENTSLNDTSVSYIAEQRKLAEQQ
-12 VQSRGVQSAGLQ
+12 VKRLTPDAATTGTAGQVLYGL
-24 TFSQPGIGDAFVRA
+24 FDMG
-38 GTEAIDVFGQAK
+38 GQAVVGTTLGGPVGGAAAVTSL
-50 QRANIA
+50 QGFSEFERLTAQGVDFRT
-56 LAQEASLNLSQISS
+56 AQEAGLVQGITAGAGTLIPMSL
-70 DLLNNPETGLL
+70 GLRAGGAL
-81 NLKGK
+81 AEGV
-86 NAIGKG
+86 A
-92 HEYTQQFDAQ
+92 A
-102 VEQLAMSLPDEQARN
+102 QLARTGESSVR
-117 AFMQQAQQQRIQFTT
+117 R
-132 QAGRHEIGQ
+132 
-141 INAYEEGQ
+141 
-149 FQATLL
+149 
-155 NNGKN
+155 
-160 AAALYGDNAAY
+160 AAATAVRATPD
-171 VLANKQ
+171 
-177 TFQQI
+177 
-182 EDYGIAHG
+182 IA
-190 WSDEQIQAKK
+190 
-200 IEFKE
+200 
-205 KVADAALSQWSANN
+205 
-219 ATAFIQSNGELSDT
+219 
-233 AAGARRAVADSD
+233 
-245 SSERARGIRNNN
+245 
-257 PGNLEYSKTNPWVGQ
+257 
-272 TGDDG
+272 
-277 RFAKFET
+277 
-284 PEHGIRAL
+284 
-292 GRNLMSYQRQGI
+292 
-304 DTVSEIINRWAPPT
+304 
-318 DKNDTM
+318 
-324 SYIKA
+324 
-329 VCEQLG
+329 
-335 VSADEP
+335 
-341 LDASNP
+341 
-347 DTLKALCAAI
+347 
-357 IHHENGSQPYSDQ
+357 
-370 QLTAGVSAA
+370 
-379 LGLSTIPT
+379 
-387 NTKRYTGNAAFDA
+387 
-400 ASPEAQASF
+400 
-409 MRQADQLRRQQQA
+409 
-422 EYKTM
+422 
-427 IDSQVRD
+427 
-434 ATAAYMRG
+434 
-442 VEFPNP
+442 
-448 PGEAD
+448 
-453 FIAAYGVREGNLRY
+453 Y

-496 NQYDVLDRQAIAI
+496 NQYDVLDRQVIAI

-521 RFINSRGESTNAP
+521 RFINSRGESTSAP

-661 ENLTKQRAQ
+661 ENLTEQRAQ

-683 SRARSDKQARLRD
+683 SRARSDKQARIRD

-758 EVAPFEPDKILQQ
+758 EVAPFEPGKILQQ
-771 AEQKMMADQAG
+771 TEQKMMADPAG

>member
-1 MPVVPTVSGRQ
+1 MSYFGLNPVNQNQQLDEAASNPAGFNSDVGFFDNAVGAALSGLYSGLVAKPDQLLWAGMDKIVSPIAQFVNENTSLNDTSVSYIAEQRKLAEQQ
-12 VQSRGVQSAGLQ
+12 VKRLTPDAATTGTAGQVLYGL
-24 TFSQPGIGDAFVRA
+24 FDMG
-38 GTEAIDVFGQAK
+38 GQAVVGTTLGGPVGGAAAVTSL
-50 QRANIA
+50 QGFSEFERLTAQGVDFRT
-56 LAQEASLNLSQISS
+56 AQEAGLVQGITAGAGTLIPMSL
-70 DLLNNPETGLL
+70 GLRAGGAL
-81 NLKGK
+81 AEGV
-86 NAIGKG
+86 A
-92 HEYTQQFDAQ
+92 A
-102 VEQLAMSLPDEQARN
+102 QLARTGESSVR
-117 AFMQQAQQQRIQFTT
+117 R
-132 QAGRHEIGQ
+132 
-141 INAYEEGQ
+141 
-149 FQATLL
+149 
-155 NNGKN
+155 
-160 AAALYGDNAAY
+160 AAATAVRATPD
-171 VLANKQ
+171 
-177 TFQQI
+177 
-182 EDYGIAHG
+182 IA
-190 WSDEQIQAKK
+190 
-200 IEFKE
+200 
-205 KVADAALSQWSANN
+205 
-219 ATAFIQSNGELSDT
+219 
-233 AAGARRAVADSD
+233 
-245 SSERARGIRNNN
+245 
-257 PGNLEYSKTNPWVGQ
+257 
-272 TGDDG
+272 
-277 RFAKFET
+277 
-284 PEHGIRAL
+284 
-292 GRNLMSYQRQGI
+292 
-304 DTVSEIINRWAPPT
+304 
-318 DKNDTM
+318 
-324 SYIKA
+324 
-329 VCEQLG
+329 
-335 VSADEP
+335 
-341 LDASNP
+341 
-347 DTLKALCAAI
+347 
-357 IHHENGSQPYSDQ
+357 
-370 QLTAGVSAA
+370 
-379 LGLSTIPT
+379 
-387 NTKRYTGNAAFDA
+387 
-400 ASPEAQASF
+400 
-409 MRQADQLRRQQQA
+409 
-422 EYKTM
+422 
-427 IDSQVRD
+427 
-434 ATAAYMRG
+434 
-442 VEFPNP
+442 
-448 PGEAD
+448 
-453 FIAAYGVREGNLRY
+453 Y

-521 RFINSRGESTNAP
+521 RFINSRSESTSAP
-534 NFSPVDVDA
+534 NFSPVDIDA

-548 AAHHAE
+548 ASHHAE

-623 VTARAIENR
+623 VTARAVENR

-661 ENLTKQRAQ
+661 ENFTEQRAQ

-771 AEQKMMADQAG
+771 AEQKMMSDQAG

>member
-1 MPVVPTVSGRQ
+1 MSYFGLNPVNQNQQLDEAASNPVGFNSDVGFFDNAVGAALSGLYSGLVAKPDQLLWAGMDKIVSPIAQFVNENTSLNDTSVSYIAEQRKLAEQQ
-12 VQSRGVQSAGLQ
+12 VKRLTPDAATTGTAGQVLYGL
-24 TFSQPGIGDAFVRA
+24 FDMG
-38 GTEAIDVFGQAK
+38 GQAVIGTTLGGPVGGAAAVTSL
-50 QRANIA
+50 QGFSEFERLTAQGVDFRT
-56 LAQEASLNLSQISS
+56 AQEAGLVQGITAGAGTLIPMSL
-70 DLLNNPETGLL
+70 GLRAGGAL
-81 NLKGK
+81 AEGV
-86 NAIGKG
+86 A
-92 HEYTQQFDAQ
+92 A
-102 VEQLAMSLPDEQARN
+102 QLARTGESSVR
-117 AFMQQAQQQRIQFTT
+117 R
-132 QAGRHEIGQ
+132 
-141 INAYEEGQ
+141 
-149 FQATLL
+149 
-155 NNGKN
+155 
-160 AAALYGDNAAY
+160 AAATAVRATPD
-171 VLANKQ
+171 
-177 TFQQI
+177 
-182 EDYGIAHG
+182 IA
-190 WSDEQIQAKK
+190 
-200 IEFKE
+200 
-205 KVADAALSQWSANN
+205 
-219 ATAFIQSNGELSDT
+219 
-233 AAGARRAVADSD
+233 
-245 SSERARGIRNNN
+245 
-257 PGNLEYSKTNPWVGQ
+257 
-272 TGDDG
+272 
-277 RFAKFET
+277 
-284 PEHGIRAL
+284 
-292 GRNLMSYQRQGI
+292 
-304 DTVSEIINRWAPPT
+304 
-318 DKNDTM
+318 
-324 SYIKA
+324 
-329 VCEQLG
+329 
-335 VSADEP
+335 
-341 LDASNP
+341 
-347 DTLKALCAAI
+347 
-357 IHHENGSQPYSDQ
+357 
-370 QLTAGVSAA
+370 
-379 LGLSTIPT
+379 
-387 NTKRYTGNAAFDA
+387 
-400 ASPEAQASF
+400 
-409 MRQADQLRRQQQA
+409 
-422 EYKTM
+422 
-427 IDSQVRD
+427 
-434 ATAAYMRG
+434 
-442 VEFPNP
+442 
-448 PGEAD
+448 
-453 FIAAYGVREGNLRY
+453 Y

-521 RFINSRGESTNAP
+521 RFINSRGESTSAP
-534 NFSPVDVDA
+534 NFSPVDIDA

-661 ENLTKQRAQ
+661 ENLTEQRAQ

-771 AEQKMMADQAG
+771 AEQKMMADQAE

>member
-1 MPVVPTVSGRQ
+1 MSYFGLNPVNQNQQLDEAASNPAGFNSDVGFFDNAVGAALSGLYSGLVAKPDQLLWAGMDKIVSPIAQFVNENTLLNDTSVSYIAEQRKLAEQQ
-12 VQSRGVQSAGLQ
+12 VKRLTPDAATTGTAGQVLYVL
-24 TFSQPGIGDAFVRA
+24 FDMG
-38 GTEAIDVFGQAK
+38 GQAVVGTTLGGPVGGAAAVTSL
-50 QRANIA
+50 QGFSEFERLTAQGVDFRT
-56 LAQEASLNLSQISS
+56 AQEAGLVQGITAGAGTLIPMSL
-70 DLLNNPETGLL
+70 GLRAGGAL
-81 NLKGK
+81 AEGV
-86 NAIGKG
+86 A
-92 HEYTQQFDAQ
+92 A
-102 VEQLAMSLPDEQARN
+102 QLARTGESSVR
-117 AFMQQAQQQRIQFTT
+117 R
-132 QAGRHEIGQ
+132 
-141 INAYEEGQ
+141 
-149 FQATLL
+149 
-155 NNGKN
+155 
-160 AAALYGDNAAY
+160 AAATAVRATPD
-171 VLANKQ
+171 
-177 TFQQI
+177 
-182 EDYGIAHG
+182 IA
-190 WSDEQIQAKK
+190 
-200 IEFKE
+200 
-205 KVADAALSQWSANN
+205 
-219 ATAFIQSNGELSDT
+219 
-233 AAGARRAVADSD
+233 
-245 SSERARGIRNNN
+245 
-257 PGNLEYSKTNPWVGQ
+257 
-272 TGDDG
+272 
-277 RFAKFET
+277 
-284 PEHGIRAL
+284 
-292 GRNLMSYQRQGI
+292 
-304 DTVSEIINRWAPPT
+304 
-318 DKNDTM
+318 
-324 SYIKA
+324 
-329 VCEQLG
+329 
-335 VSADEP
+335 
-341 LDASNP
+341 
-347 DTLKALCAAI
+347 
-357 IHHENGSQPYSDQ
+357 
-370 QLTAGVSAA
+370 
-379 LGLSTIPT
+379 
-387 NTKRYTGNAAFDA
+387 
-400 ASPEAQASF
+400 
-409 MRQADQLRRQQQA
+409 
-422 EYKTM
+422 
-427 IDSQVRD
+427 
-434 ATAAYMRG
+434 
-442 VEFPNP
+442 
-448 PGEAD
+448 
-453 FIAAYGVREGNLRY
+453 Y

-521 RFINSRGESTNAP
+521 RFINSRGESTSTP
-534 NFSPVDVDA
+534 NFSPVDIDA

-548 AAHHAE
+548 TAHHAE

-584 GRPVDVAS
+584 GRDVDVAS

-661 ENLTKQRAQ
+661 ENLTEQRAQ

-706 RLEFSRNALA
+706 RLESSRNALA

-758 EVAPFEPDKILQQ
+758 EVAPFEPGKILQQ
-771 AEQKMMADQAG
+771 AEQKMMADPAG